1 MESNVKSYKLDNYYI
16 KISIFGN
23 SIKIVLKNSLEPASE
38 HTRSFTLE
46 DFRKIDNLFNTIQ
59 NLEQIIHLIDSG
71 FKNKLVKVVEV
82 GASIRIVTQ
91 VFKHGVPHQVDFPIS
106 EKGAFT
112 FTKSSTNKLI
122 TRKTTTQTQYLKE
135 TGSNEIDPRFSIEI
149 GLDPSKVARQS
160 INANTAEIIK
170 SIQDQQNINLQNL
183 NTTKI
188 DLDKIQIPPIEQ
200 TSNVNLGADILSTAQ
215 NNNIQEA
222 STQLNIEE
230 YKATSTPEIT
240 TQDTSAQF
248 NFGEY
253 QATTSTQNITTQDTT
268 AQFNYGEY
276 QATTSTPEI
285 TTQDT
290 TAQLNLGEY
299 QATSTPE
306 ITTQDTSAQFNFGEY
321 KSTSTTE
328 ITTQDTSAQFN
339 FGEYQATSSTPEITT
354 QDTSAQFNFGEYQ
367 ATSST
372 PEITTQDTSAQFNF
386 GEYQA
391 TSTPE
396 ITTQDTSAQFNFGE
410 YKSTST
416 TEMTT
421 QYNVA
426 NTFESNPISVPVETG
441 VGQTTTTTTT
451 NTYSAPYITPAD
463 DLGQTDTGYNQA
475 NYGEY
480 QSTTNTNYDTQN
492 FANIE
497 IKPNVQDDR
506 LNKLEGETSNLKNE
520 HEQIHNKLITLSSQV
535 NSYKNQLEL
544 LEKEKTSSE
553 LSSLRAENAAIKQQL
568 SELKSLRSEASDVT
582 VLRSQLLELEALRRK
597 ASEMDSLKGQLNEL
611 TALRAKVAELS
622 GLKNQLDELNSL
634 KAQVSQI
641 NSVRMNDL
649 NMLREKVDKLF
660 TSKFNTESSEK
671 EILKQK
677 VEDLEGLN
685 AQYEQEIRSLR
696 QSSKVQESEFE
707 KRQHIFQDKTQ
718 NITVKGDI
726 IHSIDELELLTR
738 KMNKNNNKITLNLI
752 YKATTDSDK
761 AQAFHEKCDEAQS
774 TLVLVETD
782 KGKRFGGFTTCSW
795 AGDCEE
801 KKDADAFVFSLDK
814 MQVYENIPSELAIGC
829 YPNFG
834 PIFLGCQIRIYDHA
848 FTKGGTTYEKGLNFN
863 TEEDY
868 ELTGGDKNFNVKE
881 IEVYEV
887 IA

>member
-1 MESNVKSYKLDNYYI
+1 MESNVKSYTLDNYYI

-23 SIKIVLKNSLEPASE
+23 SIKIVCKNSLEPTSE

-46 DFRKIDNLFNTIQ
+46 DIRKIDHAFNSIQ
-59 NLEQIIHLIDSG
+59 NLEQIIYLIDVG
-71 FKNKLVKVVEV
+71 FKNKMVKVVEV
-82 GASIRIVTQ
+82 GASIRIVIQ
-91 VFKHGVPHQVDFPIS
+91 VVLHGVPHQVDFPIT
-106 EKGAFT
+106 EKGDFT

-122 TRKTTTQTQYLKE
+122 TTKTTTQTQYLKE
-135 TGSNEIDPRFSIEI
+135 TGSNEIDPRFSTEI

-183 NTTKI
+183 NKTKI
-188 DLDKIQIPPIEQ
+188 DLDKIPIPPIEQ
-200 TSNVNLGADILSTAQ
+200 TSKVNLGTYVPSTMQ
-215 NNNIQEA
+215 NYNIQETP
-222 STQLNIEE
+222 TQLNFEE
-230 YKATSTPEIT
+230 YKTTSTPEIT

-253 QATTSTQNITTQDTT
+253 QATSI
-268 AQFNYGEY
+268 
-276 QATTSTPEI
+276 
-285 TTQDT
+285 
-290 TAQLNLGEY
+290 
-299 QATSTPE
+299 
-306 ITTQDTSAQFNFGEY
+306 
-321 KSTSTTE
+321 
-328 ITTQDTSAQFN
+328 
-339 FGEYQATSSTPEITT
+339 PEITT

-391 TSTPE
+391 TST
-396 ITTQDTSAQFNFGE
+396 
-410 YKSTST
+410 

-421 QYNVA
+421 QYNVT
-426 NTFESNPISVPVETG
+426 NTFESNPISVPVKTG
-441 VGQTTTTTTT
+441 VAQTTTATTTT
-451 NTYSAPYITPAD
+451 NTYSPPYITPAD
-463 DLGQTDTGYNQA
+463 DLGQTDTGYNQV

-520 HEQIHNKLITLSSQV
+520 HEQIHNKLISLSSQV

-568 SELKSLRSEASDVT
+568 SELKSLRSEASNVT

-622 GLKNQLDELNSL
+622 GLKTQLDELNSL
-634 KAQVSQI
+634 KAQVNQI
-641 NSVRMNDL
+641 NSIRMNDL

-660 TSKFNTESSEK
+660 SSKFNTEKNEK

-677 VEDLEGLN
+677 VDDLEGLN

-707 KRQHIFQDKTQ
+707 KRRHIFQDKTQ

-726 IHSIDELELLTR
+726 IHSIEELELLTR

-761 AQAFHEKCDEAQS
+761 AKAFHEKCDDAQS
-774 TLVLVETD
+774 TLVLIETD

-795 AGDCEE
+795 AGDCQE
-801 KKDADAFVFSLDK
+801 KKDEDAFVFSLNK

-834 PIFLGCQIRIYDHA
+834 PIFLGCQIRIYDNA
-848 FTKGGTTYEKGLNFN
+848 FTNGGTTYEKGLNFN

-868 ELTGGDKNFNVKE
+868 ELTGGDKSFNVKE

-887 IA
+887 IV

>member
-1 MESNVKSYKLDNYYI
+1 MESNVKSYTLDNYYI

-23 SIKIVLKNSLEPASE
+23 SIKIVCKNSLEPTSE

-46 DFRKIDNLFNTIQ
+46 DIRKIDHAFNSIQ
-59 NLEQIIHLIDSG
+59 NLEQIIYLIDVG
-71 FKNKLVKVVEV
+71 FKNKMVKVVKV
-82 GASIRIVTQ
+82 GASIRIVIQ
-91 VFKHGVPHQVDFPIS
+91 VVLHGVPHQVDFPIT
-106 EKGAFT
+106 EKGDFT

-122 TRKTTTQTQYLKE
+122 TTKTTTQTQYLKE
-135 TGSNEIDPRFSIEI
+135 TGSNEIDPRFSTEI

-183 NTTKI
+183 NKTKI
-188 DLDKIQIPPIEQ
+188 DLDKIPIPPIEQ
-200 TSNVNLGADILSTAQ
+200 TSKVNLGTYVPSTMQ
-215 NNNIQEA
+215 NYNIQETP
-222 STQLNIEE
+222 TQLNFEE
-230 YKATSTPEIT
+230 YKTTSTPEIT

-253 QATTSTQNITTQDTT
+253 QATSI
-268 AQFNYGEY
+268 
-276 QATTSTPEI
+276 
-285 TTQDT
+285 
-290 TAQLNLGEY
+290 
-299 QATSTPE
+299 
-306 ITTQDTSAQFNFGEY
+306 
-321 KSTSTTE
+321 
-328 ITTQDTSAQFN
+328 
-339 FGEYQATSSTPEITT
+339 PEITT

-391 TSTPE
+391 TST
-396 ITTQDTSAQFNFGE
+396 
-410 YKSTST
+410 

-421 QYNVA
+421 QYNVT
-426 NTFESNPISVPVETG
+426 NNFESNPISVPVETG
-441 VGQTTTTTTT
+441 VAQTTTTTT
-451 NTYSAPYITPAD
+451 NTYSLPYITPAD
-463 DLGQTDTGYNQA
+463 DLGQTDTGYNQV

-480 QSTTNTNYDTQN
+480 QSTTYTNYDTQN

-520 HEQIHNKLITLSSQV
+520 HEQIHNKLISLSSQV
-535 NSYKNQLEL
+535 NSYKNLLEL
-544 LEKEKTSSE
+544 LEKEKASSE

-568 SELKSLRSEASDVT
+568 SELKSLRSEASNVT

-622 GLKNQLDELNSL
+622 GLKTQLDELNSL
-634 KAQVSQI
+634 KAQVNQI
-641 NSVRMNDL
+641 NSIRMNDL

-660 TSKFNTESSEK
+660 SSKFNTENKEK

-677 VEDLEGLN
+677 VDDLEGLN

-707 KRQHIFQDKTQ
+707 KRRHIFQDKTQ

-726 IHSIDELELLTR
+726 IHSIEELELLTR

-761 AQAFHEKCDEAQS
+761 AKAFHEKCDDAQS
-774 TLVLVETD
+774 TLVLIETD

-795 AGDCEE
+795 AGDCQE
-801 KKDADAFVFSLDK
+801 KKDEDAFVFSLDK

-848 FTKGGTTYEKGLNFN
+848 FTNGGTTYEKGLNFN

-868 ELTGGDKNFNVKE
+868 ELTGGDKSFNVKE

-887 IA
+887 IV

>member
-1 MESNVKSYKLDNYYI
+1 MESNVKSYTLDNYYI

-23 SIKIVLKNSLEPASE
+23 SIKIVCKNSLEPTSE

-46 DFRKIDNLFNTIQ
+46 DIRKIDHAFNSIQ
-59 NLEQIIHLIDSG
+59 NLEQIIYLIDVG
-71 FKNKLVKVVEV
+71 FKNKMVKVVKV
-82 GASIRIVTQ
+82 GASIRIVIQ
-91 VFKHGVPHQVDFPIS
+91 VVLHGVPHQVDFPIT
-106 EKGAFT
+106 EKGDFT

-122 TRKTTTQTQYLKE
+122 TTKTTTQTQYLKE
-135 TGSNEIDPRFSIEI
+135 TGSNEIDPRFSTEI

-183 NTTKI
+183 NKTKI
-188 DLDKIQIPPIEQ
+188 DLDKIPIPPIEQ
-200 TSNVNLGADILSTAQ
+200 TSKVNLGTYVPSTMQ
-215 NNNIQEA
+215 NYNIQETP
-222 STQLNIEE
+222 TQLNFEE
-230 YKATSTPEIT
+230 YKTTSTPEIT

-253 QATTSTQNITTQDTT
+253 QATSI
-268 AQFNYGEY
+268 
-276 QATTSTPEI
+276 
-285 TTQDT
+285 
-290 TAQLNLGEY
+290 
-299 QATSTPE
+299 
-306 ITTQDTSAQFNFGEY
+306 
-321 KSTSTTE
+321 
-328 ITTQDTSAQFN
+328 
-339 FGEYQATSSTPEITT
+339 PEITT

-391 TSTPE
+391 TST
-396 ITTQDTSAQFNFGE
+396 
-410 YKSTST
+410 

-421 QYNVA
+421 QYNVT
-426 NTFESNPISVPVETG
+426 NNFESNPISVPVETG
-441 VGQTTTTTTT
+441 VAQTTTTTT
-451 NTYSAPYITPAD
+451 NTYSLPYITPAD
-463 DLGQTDTGYNQA
+463 DLGQTDTGYNQV

-480 QSTTNTNYDTQN
+480 QSTTYTNYDTQN

-520 HEQIHNKLITLSSQV
+520 HEQIYNQLISLSSQV
-535 NSYKNQLEL
+535 NSYKNLLEL
-544 LEKEKTSSE
+544 LEKEKASSE

-568 SELKSLRSEASDVT
+568 SELKSLRSEASNVT

-622 GLKNQLDELNSL
+622 GLKTQLDELNSL
-634 KAQVSQI
+634 KAQVNQI
-641 NSVRMNDL
+641 NSIRMNDL

-660 TSKFNTESSEK
+660 SSKFNTENKEK

-677 VEDLEGLN
+677 VDDLEGLN

-707 KRQHIFQDKTQ
+707 KRRHIFQDKTQ

-726 IHSIDELELLTR
+726 IHSIEELELLTR

-761 AQAFHEKCDEAQS
+761 AQAFHEKCDDAQS
-774 TLVLVETD
+774 TLVLIETD

-795 AGDCEE
+795 AGDCQE
-801 KKDADAFVFSLDK
+801 KKDEDAFVFSLNK

-834 PIFLGCQIRIYDHA
+834 PIFLGCQIRIYDNA
-848 FTKGGTTYEKGLNFN
+848 FTNGGTTYEKGLNFN

-868 ELTGGDKNFNVKE
+868 ELTGGDKSFNVKE

-887 IA
+887 IV

>member
-1 MESNVKSYKLDNYYI
+1 MESNVKSYTLDNYYI

-23 SIKIVLKNSLEPASE
+23 SIKIVCKNSLEPTSE

-46 DFRKIDNLFNTIQ
+46 DIRKIDHAFNSIQ
-59 NLEQIIHLIDSG
+59 NLEQIIYLIDVG
-71 FKNKLVKVVEV
+71 FKNKMVKVVKV
-82 GASIRIVTQ
+82 GASIRIVIQ
-91 VFKHGVPHQVDFPIS
+91 VVLHGVPHQVDFPIT
-106 EKGAFT
+106 EKGDFT

-122 TRKTTTQTQYLKE
+122 TTKTTTQTQYLKE
-135 TGSNEIDPRFSIEI
+135 TGSNEIDPRFSTEI

-183 NTTKI
+183 NKTKI
-188 DLDKIQIPPIEQ
+188 DLDKIPIPPIEQ
-200 TSNVNLGADILSTAQ
+200 TSKVNLGTYVPSTMQ
-215 NNNIQEA
+215 NYNIQETP
-222 STQLNIEE
+222 TQLNFEE
-230 YKATSTPEIT
+230 YKTTSTPEIT

-253 QATTSTQNITTQDTT
+253 QATSI
-268 AQFNYGEY
+268 
-276 QATTSTPEI
+276 
-285 TTQDT
+285 
-290 TAQLNLGEY
+290 
-299 QATSTPE
+299 
-306 ITTQDTSAQFNFGEY
+306 
-321 KSTSTTE
+321 
-328 ITTQDTSAQFN
+328 
-339 FGEYQATSSTPEITT
+339 PEITT

-391 TSTPE
+391 TST
-396 ITTQDTSAQFNFGE
+396 
-410 YKSTST
+410 

-421 QYNVA
+421 QYNVT
-426 NTFESNPISVPVETG
+426 NNFESNPISVPVETG
-441 VGQTTTTTTT
+441 VAQTTTTTT
-451 NTYSAPYITPAD
+451 NTYSLPYITPAD
-463 DLGQTDTGYNQA
+463 DLGQTDTGYNQV

-480 QSTTNTNYDTQN
+480 QSTTYTNYDTQN

-520 HEQIHNKLITLSSQV
+520 HEQIYNQLISLSSQV
-535 NSYKNQLEL
+535 NSYKNLLEL
-544 LEKEKTSSE
+544 LEKEKASSE

-568 SELKSLRSEASDVT
+568 SELKSLRSEASNVT

-622 GLKNQLDELNSL
+622 GLKTQLDELNSL
-634 KAQVSQI
+634 KAQVNQI
-641 NSVRMNDL
+641 NSIRMNDL

-660 TSKFNTESSEK
+660 SSKFNTENNEK

-677 VEDLEGLN
+677 VDDLEGLN

-707 KRQHIFQDKTQ
+707 KRRHIFQDKTQ

-726 IHSIDELELLTR
+726 IHSIEELELLTR

-761 AQAFHEKCDEAQS
+761 AKAFHEKCDDAQS
-774 TLVLVETD
+774 TLVLIETD

-795 AGDCEE
+795 AGDCQE
-801 KKDADAFVFSLDK
+801 KKDEDAFVFSLNK

-834 PIFLGCQIRIYDHA
+834 PIFLGCQIRIYDNA
-848 FTKGGTTYEKGLNFN
+848 FTNGGTTYEKGLNFN

-868 ELTGGDKNFNVKE
+868 ELTGGDKSFNVKE

-887 IA
+887 IV

>member
-1 MESNVKSYKLDNYYI
+1 MESNVKSYTLDNYYI

-23 SIKIVLKNSLEPASE
+23 SIKIVCKNSLEPTSE

-46 DFRKIDNLFNTIQ
+46 DIRKIDHAFNSIQ
-59 NLEQIIHLIDSG
+59 NLEQIIYLIDVG
-71 FKNKLVKVVEV
+71 FKNKMVKVVKV
-82 GASIRIVTQ
+82 GASIRIVIQ
-91 VFKHGVPHQVDFPIS
+91 VVLHGVPHQVDFPIT
-106 EKGAFT
+106 EKGDFT

-122 TRKTTTQTQYLKE
+122 TTKTTTQTQYLKE
-135 TGSNEIDPRFSIEI
+135 TGSNEIDPRFSTEI

-183 NTTKI
+183 NKTKI
-188 DLDKIQIPPIEQ
+188 DLDKIPIPPIEQ
-200 TSNVNLGADILSTAQ
+200 TSKVNLGTYVPSTEQ
-215 NNNIQEA
+215 NYNIQET
-222 STQLNIEE
+222 STQLNFEE
-230 YKATSTPEIT
+230 YKTTSTPEIT

-253 QATTSTQNITTQDTT
+253 QATSI
-268 AQFNYGEY
+268 
-276 QATTSTPEI
+276 
-285 TTQDT
+285 
-290 TAQLNLGEY
+290 
-299 QATSTPE
+299 
-306 ITTQDTSAQFNFGEY
+306 
-321 KSTSTTE
+321 
-328 ITTQDTSAQFN
+328 
-339 FGEYQATSSTPEITT
+339 PEITT

-391 TSTPE
+391 T
-396 ITTQDTSAQFNFGE
+396 A
-410 YKSTST
+410 T

-421 QYNVA
+421 KYNVT

-441 VGQTTTTTTT
+441 VAQTTTTTT
-451 NTYSAPYITPAD
+451 NTYSLPYITPAD
-463 DLGQTDTGYNQA
+463 DLGQTDTGYNQV

-480 QSTTNTNYDTQN
+480 QSTTYTNYDTQN

-520 HEQIHNKLITLSSQV
+520 HEQIHNKLISLSSQV
-535 NSYKNQLEL
+535 NSYKNLLEL
-544 LEKEKTSSE
+544 LEKEKASSE

-568 SELKSLRSEASDVT
+568 SELKSLRSEASNVT

-622 GLKNQLDELNSL
+622 GLKTQLDELNSL
-634 KAQVSQI
+634 KAQVNQI
-641 NSVRMNDL
+641 NSIRMNDL

-660 TSKFNTESSEK
+660 SSKFNTENKEK

-677 VEDLEGLN
+677 VDDLEGLN

-707 KRQHIFQDKTQ
+707 KRRHIFQDKTQ

-726 IHSIDELELLTR
+726 IHSIEELELLTR

-761 AQAFHEKCDEAQS
+761 AKAFHEKCDDAQS
-774 TLVLVETD
+774 TLVLIETD

-795 AGDCEE
+795 AGDCQE
-801 KKDADAFVFSLDK
+801 KKDEDAFVFSLNK

-834 PIFLGCQIRIYDHA
+834 PIFLGCQIRIYDNA
-848 FTKGGTTYEKGLNFN
+848 FTNGGTTYEKGLNFN

-868 ELTGGDKNFNVKE
+868 ELTGGDKSFNVKE

-887 IA
+887 IV

>member
-1 MESNVKSYKLDNYYI
+1 MESNVKSYTLDNYYI

-23 SIKIVLKNSLEPASE
+23 SIKIVCKNSLEPTSE

-46 DFRKIDNLFNTIQ
+46 DIRKIDHAFNSIQ
-59 NLEQIIHLIDSG
+59 NLEQIIYLIDVG
-71 FKNKLVKVVEV
+71 FKNKMVKVVKV
-82 GASIRIVTQ
+82 GASIRIVIQ
-91 VFKHGVPHQVDFPIS
+91 VVLHGVPHQVDFPIT
-106 EKGAFT
+106 EKGDFT

-122 TRKTTTQTQYLKE
+122 TTKTTTQTQYLEE
-135 TGSNEIDPRFSIEI
+135 TGSNEIDPRFSTEI

-183 NTTKI
+183 NKTKI
-188 DLDKIQIPPIEQ
+188 DLDKIPIPPIEQ
-200 TSNVNLGADILSTAQ
+200 TSKVNLGTYVPSTEQ
-215 NNNIQEA
+215 NYNIQET
-222 STQLNIEE
+222 STQLNFEE
-230 YKATSTPEIT
+230 YKTTSTPEIT

-253 QATTSTQNITTQDTT
+253 QATSI
-268 AQFNYGEY
+268 
-276 QATTSTPEI
+276 
-285 TTQDT
+285 
-290 TAQLNLGEY
+290 
-299 QATSTPE
+299 
-306 ITTQDTSAQFNFGEY
+306 
-321 KSTSTTE
+321 
-328 ITTQDTSAQFN
+328 
-339 FGEYQATSSTPEITT
+339 PEITT

-391 TSTPE
+391 TST
-396 ITTQDTSAQFNFGE
+396 
-410 YKSTST
+410 

-421 QYNVA
+421 QYNVT
-426 NTFESNPISVPVETG
+426 NNFESNPISVPVETG
-441 VGQTTTTTTT
+441 VAQTTTTTT
-451 NTYSAPYITPAD
+451 NTYSLPYITPAD
-463 DLGQTDTGYNQA
+463 DLGQTDTGYNQV

-480 QSTTNTNYDTQN
+480 QSTTYTNYDTQN

-520 HEQIHNKLITLSSQV
+520 HEQIHNKLISLSSQV
-535 NSYKNQLEL
+535 NSYKNLLEL
-544 LEKEKTSSE
+544 LEKEKASSE

-568 SELKSLRSEASDVT
+568 SELKSLRSEASNVT

-622 GLKNQLDELNSL
+622 GLKTQLDELNSL
-634 KAQVSQI
+634 KAQVNQI
-641 NSVRMNDL
+641 NSIRMNDL

-660 TSKFNTESSEK
+660 SSKFNTENKEK

-677 VEDLEGLN
+677 VDDLEGLN

-707 KRQHIFQDKTQ
+707 KRRHIFQDKTQ

-726 IHSIDELELLTR
+726 IHSIEELELLTR

-761 AQAFHEKCDEAQS
+761 AKAFHEKCDDAQS
-774 TLVLVETD
+774 TLVLIETD

-795 AGDCEE
+795 AGDCQE
-801 KKDADAFVFSLDK
+801 KKDEDAFVFSLNK

-834 PIFLGCQIRIYDHA
+834 PIFLGCQIRIYDNA
-848 FTKGGTTYEKGLNFN
+848 FTNGGTTYEKGLNFN

-868 ELTGGDKNFNVKE
+868 ELTGGDKSFNVKE

-887 IA
+887 IV

>member
-1 MESNVKSYKLDNYYI
+1 MESNVKSYTLDNYFI

-23 SIKIVLKNSLEPASE
+23 SIKIVCKNSLEPKSE

-46 DFRKIDNLFNTIQ
+46 DIRKIDHAFNSIQ
-59 NLEQIIHLIDSG
+59 NLEQIIYLIDVG
-71 FKNKLVKVVEV
+71 FKNKMVKVVEV
-82 GASIRIVTQ
+82 GASIRIVIQ
-91 VFKHGVPHQVDFPIS
+91 VVLHGVPHQVDFPIT
-106 EKGAFT
+106 EKGDFT

-122 TRKTTTQTQYLKE
+122 TTKTTKQTQYLEE
-135 TGSNEIDPRFSIEI
+135 TGSNEIDPRFSTEI

-183 NTTKI
+183 NKTKI
-188 DLDKIQIPPIEQ
+188 DLDKIPIPPIEQ
-200 TSNVNLGADILSTAQ
+200 TSKINLGTYVPSTEQ
-215 NNNIQEA
+215 NYNIQET
-222 STQLNIEE
+222 STQLNFEE
-230 YKATSTPEIT
+230 YKTTSTPEIT

-253 QATTSTQNITTQDTT
+253 QAT
-268 AQFNYGEY
+268 
-276 QATTSTPEI
+276 
-285 TTQDT
+285 
-290 TAQLNLGEY
+290 
-299 QATSTPE
+299 
-306 ITTQDTSAQFNFGEY
+306 
-321 KSTSTTE
+321 
-328 ITTQDTSAQFN
+328 
-339 FGEYQATSSTPEITT
+339 STPEITT

-391 TSTPE
+391 TST
-396 ITTQDTSAQFNFGE
+396 
-410 YKSTST
+410 

-421 QYNVA
+421 QYNVT
-426 NTFESNPISVPVETG
+426 NTFESNPISVPVKTG
-441 VGQTTTTTTT
+441 VAQTTTTTTTT
-451 NTYSAPYITPAD
+451 NTYSPPYITPAD
-463 DLGQTDTGYNQA
+463 DLGQTDTGYNQV

-480 QSTTNTNYDTQN
+480 QSTTYTNYDTQN

-520 HEQIHNKLITLSSQV
+520 HEQIYNQLISLSSQV

-568 SELKSLRSEASDVT
+568 SELKSLRSEASNVT

-622 GLKNQLDELNSL
+622 GLKTQLDELNSL
-634 KAQVSQI
+634 KAQVNQI
-641 NSVRMNDL
+641 NSIRMNDL

-660 TSKFNTESSEK
+660 STKFNTENNEK

-677 VEDLEGLN
+677 VDDLEGLN

-707 KRQHIFQDKTQ
+707 KRRHIFQDKTQ

-726 IHSIDELELLTR
+726 IHSIEELELLTR

-761 AQAFHEKCDEAQS
+761 AQAFHEKCDDAQS
-774 TLVLVETD
+774 TLVLIETD

-795 AGDCEE
+795 AGDCQE
-801 KKDADAFVFSLDK
+801 KKDEDAFVFSLDK

-848 FTKGGTTYEKGLNFN
+848 FTNGGTTYEKGLNFN

-868 ELTGGDKNFNVKE
+868 ELTGGDKSFNVKE

-887 IA
+887 IV

>member
-1 MESNVKSYKLDNYYI
+1 MESNVKSYTLDNYYI

-23 SIKIVLKNSLEPASE
+23 SIKIVCKNSLEPTSE

-46 DFRKIDNLFNTIQ
+46 DIRKIDHAFNSIQ
-59 NLEQIIHLIDSG
+59 NLEQIIYLIDVG
-71 FKNKLVKVVEV
+71 FKNKMVKVVEV
-82 GASIRIVTQ
+82 GASIRIVIQ
-91 VFKHGVPHQVDFPIS
+91 VVLHGVPHQVDFPIT
-106 EKGAFT
+106 EKGDFT

-122 TRKTTTQTQYLKE
+122 TTKTTTQTQYLEE
-135 TGSNEIDPRFSIEI
+135 TGSNEIDPRFSTEI

-183 NTTKI
+183 NKTKI
-188 DLDKIQIPPIEQ
+188 DLDKIPIPPIEQ
-200 TSNVNLGADILSTAQ
+200 TSKVNLGTYVPSTMQ
-215 NNNIQEA
+215 NYNIQETP
-222 STQLNIEE
+222 TQLNFEE
-230 YKATSTPEIT
+230 YKTTSTPEIT

-253 QATTSTQNITTQDTT
+253 QATSI
-268 AQFNYGEY
+268 
-276 QATTSTPEI
+276 
-285 TTQDT
+285 
-290 TAQLNLGEY
+290 
-299 QATSTPE
+299 
-306 ITTQDTSAQFNFGEY
+306 
-321 KSTSTTE
+321 
-328 ITTQDTSAQFN
+328 
-339 FGEYQATSSTPEITT
+339 PEITT

-391 TSTPE
+391 TST
-396 ITTQDTSAQFNFGE
+396 
-410 YKSTST
+410 

-421 QYNVA
+421 QYNVT
-426 NTFESNPISVPVETG
+426 NNFESNPISVPVETG
-441 VGQTTTTTTT
+441 VAQTTTTTTTT

-463 DLGQTDTGYNQA
+463 DLGQTDTGYNQV

-480 QSTTNTNYDTQN
+480 QSTTYTNYDTQN

-520 HEQIHNKLITLSSQV
+520 HEQIHNKLISLSSQV
-535 NSYKNQLEL
+535 NSYKNLLEL

-568 SELKSLRSEASDVT
+568 SELKSLRSEASNVT

-622 GLKNQLDELNSL
+622 GLKTQLDELNSL
-634 KAQVSQI
+634 KAQVNQI
-641 NSVRMNDL
+641 NSIRMNDL

-660 TSKFNTESSEK
+660 SSKFNTENKEK

-677 VEDLEGLN
+677 VDDLEGLN

-707 KRQHIFQDKTQ
+707 KRRHIFQDKTQ
-718 NITVKGDI
+718 NINVKGDI
-726 IHSIDELELLTR
+726 IHSIEELELLTR

-761 AQAFHEKCDEAQS
+761 AKAFHEKCDDAQS
-774 TLVLVETD
+774 TLVLIETD

-795 AGDCEE
+795 AGDCQE
-801 KKDADAFVFSLDK
+801 KKDEDAFVFSLNK

-829 YPNFG
+829 YPNYG
-834 PIFLGCQIRIYDHA
+834 PIFLGCQIRIYDNA
-848 FTKGGTTYEKGLNFN
+848 FTNGGTTYEKGLNFN

-868 ELTGGDKNFNVKE
+868 ELTGGDKSFNVKE

>member
-1 MESNVKSYKLDNYYI
+1 MESNVKSYTLDNYYI

-23 SIKIVLKNSLEPASE
+23 SIKIVCKNSLKPTSE

-46 DFRKIDNLFNTIQ
+46 DIRKIDHAFNSIQ
-59 NLEQIIHLIDSG
+59 NLEQIIYLIDVG
-71 FKNKLVKVVEV
+71 FKNKMVKVVEV
-82 GASIRIVTQ
+82 GASIRIVIQ
-91 VFKHGVPHQVDFPIS
+91 VVLHGVPHQVDFPIT
-106 EKGAFT
+106 EKGDFT

-122 TRKTTTQTQYLKE
+122 TTKTTTQTQYLEE
-135 TGSNEIDPRFSIEI
+135 TGSNEIDPRFSTEI

-183 NTTKI
+183 NKTKI
-188 DLDKIQIPPIEQ
+188 DLDKIPIPPIEQ
-200 TSNVNLGADILSTAQ
+200 TSKVNLGTYVPSTMQ
-215 NNNIQEA
+215 NYNIQETP
-222 STQLNIEE
+222 TQLNFEE
-230 YKATSTPEIT
+230 YKTTSTPEIT

-253 QATTSTQNITTQDTT
+253 QATSI
-268 AQFNYGEY
+268 
-276 QATTSTPEI
+276 
-285 TTQDT
+285 
-290 TAQLNLGEY
+290 
-299 QATSTPE
+299 
-306 ITTQDTSAQFNFGEY
+306 
-321 KSTSTTE
+321 
-328 ITTQDTSAQFN
+328 
-339 FGEYQATSSTPEITT
+339 PEITT

-391 TSTPE
+391 TST
-396 ITTQDTSAQFNFGE
+396 
-410 YKSTST
+410 

-421 QYNVA
+421 QYNVT
-426 NTFESNPISVPVETG
+426 NNFESNPISVPVETG
-441 VGQTTTTTTT
+441 VAQTTTTTT
-451 NTYSAPYITPAD
+451 NTYSLPYITPAD
-463 DLGQTDTGYNQA
+463 DLGQTDTGYNQV

-480 QSTTNTNYDTQN
+480 QSTTYTNYDTQN

-520 HEQIHNKLITLSSQV
+520 HEQIHNKLISLSSQV

-568 SELKSLRSEASDVT
+568 SELKSLRSEASNVT

-622 GLKNQLDELNSL
+622 GLKTQLDELNSL
-634 KAQVSQI
+634 KAQVNQI
-641 NSVRMNDL
+641 NSIRMNDL

-660 TSKFNTESSEK
+660 SSKFNIENNEK

-677 VEDLEGLN
+677 VDDLEGLN

-707 KRQHIFQDKTQ
+707 KRRHIFQDKTQ

-726 IHSIDELELLTR
+726 IHSIEELELLTR

-761 AQAFHEKCDEAQS
+761 AKAFHEKCDDAQS
-774 TLVLVETD
+774 TLVLIETD

-795 AGDCEE
+795 AGDCQE
-801 KKDADAFVFSLDK
+801 KKDEDAFVFSLNK

-829 YPNFG
+829 YPNYG
-834 PIFLGCQIRIYDHA
+834 PIFLGCQIRIYDNA
-848 FTKGGTTYEKGLNFN
+848 FTNGGTTYEKGLNFN

-868 ELTGGDKNFNVKE
+868 ELTGGDKSFNVKE

>member
-1 MESNVKSYKLDNYYI
+1 MESNVKSYTLDNYFI

-23 SIKIVLKNSLEPASE
+23 SIKIVCKNSLEPTSE

-46 DFRKIDNLFNTIQ
+46 DIRKIDHAFNSIQ
-59 NLEQIIHLIDSG
+59 NLEQIIYLIDVG
-71 FKNKLVKVVEV
+71 FKNKMVKVVKV
-82 GASIRIVTQ
+82 GASIRIVIQ
-91 VFKHGVPHQVDFPIS
+91 VVLHGVPHQVDFPIT
-106 EKGAFT
+106 EKGDFT

-122 TRKTTTQTQYLKE
+122 TTKTTTQTQYLKE
-135 TGSNEIDPRFSIEI
+135 TGSNEIDPRFSTEI

-183 NTTKI
+183 NKTKI
-188 DLDKIQIPPIEQ
+188 DLDKIPIPPIEQ
-200 TSNVNLGADILSTAQ
+200 TSKVNLGTYVPSTEQ
-215 NNNIQEA
+215 NYNIQET
-222 STQLNIEE
+222 STQLNFEE
-230 YKATSTPEIT
+230 YKTTSTPEIT

-253 QATTSTQNITTQDTT
+253 QAT
-268 AQFNYGEY
+268 
-276 QATTSTPEI
+276 STP
-285 TTQDT
+285 
-290 TAQLNLGEY
+290 
-299 QATSTPE
+299 
-306 ITTQDTSAQFNFGEY
+306 
-321 KSTSTTE
+321 E

-372 PEITTQDTSAQFNF
+372 PKITTQDTSAQFNF

-391 TSTPE
+391 TST
-396 ITTQDTSAQFNFGE
+396 S
-410 YKSTST
+410 
-416 TEMTT
+416 EMTT
-421 QYNVA
+421 QYNVT
-426 NTFESNPISVPVETG
+426 NTFESNPISVPVKTG
-441 VGQTTTTTTT
+441 VAQTTTTTTTTT
-451 NTYSAPYITPAD
+451 NTYSPPYITPAD
-463 DLGQTDTGYNQA
+463 DLGQTDTGYNQV

-480 QSTTNTNYDTQN
+480 QSTTDTNYDTQN

-520 HEQIHNKLITLSSQV
+520 HEQIHNKLISLSSQV

-568 SELKSLRSEASDVT
+568 SELKSLRSEASNVT

-622 GLKNQLDELNSL
+622 GLKTQLDELNSL
-634 KAQVSQI
+634 KAQVNQI
-641 NSVRMNDL
+641 NSIRMNDL

-660 TSKFNTESSEK
+660 SSKFNTENKEK

-677 VEDLEGLN
+677 VDDLEGLN

-707 KRQHIFQDKTQ
+707 KRRHIFQDKTQ

-726 IHSIDELELLTR
+726 IHSIEELELLTR

-761 AQAFHEKCDEAQS
+761 AKAFHEKCDDAQS
-774 TLVLVETD
+774 TLVLIETD

-795 AGDCEE
+795 AGDCQE
-801 KKDADAFVFSLDK
+801 KKDEDAFVFSLDK

-848 FTKGGTTYEKGLNFN
+848 FTNGGTTYEKGLNFN

-868 ELTGGDKNFNVKE
+868 ELTGGDKSFNVKE

-887 IA
+887 IV

>member
-1 MESNVKSYKLDNYYI
+1 MESNVKSYTLDNYYI

-23 SIKIVLKNSLEPASE
+23 SIKIVCKNSLKPTSE

-46 DFRKIDNLFNTIQ
+46 DIRKIDHAFNSIQ
-59 NLEQIIHLIDSG
+59 NLEQIIYLIDVG
-71 FKNKLVKVVEV
+71 FKNKMVKVVEV
-82 GASIRIVTQ
+82 GASIRIVIQ
-91 VFKHGVPHQVDFPIS
+91 VVLHGVPHQVDFPIT
-106 EKGAFT
+106 EKGDFT

-122 TRKTTTQTQYLKE
+122 TTKTTTQTQYLKE
-135 TGSNEIDPRFSIEI
+135 TGSNEIDPRFSTEI

-183 NTTKI
+183 NKTKI
-188 DLDKIQIPPIEQ
+188 DLDKIPIPPIEQ
-200 TSNVNLGADILSTAQ
+200 TSKVNLGTYVPSTMQ
-215 NNNIQEA
+215 NYNIQEA
-222 STQLNIEE
+222 STQLNFEE
-230 YKATSTPEIT
+230 YKTTSTPEIT

-253 QATTSTQNITTQDTT
+253 QATSI
-268 AQFNYGEY
+268 
-276 QATTSTPEI
+276 
-285 TTQDT
+285 
-290 TAQLNLGEY
+290 
-299 QATSTPE
+299 
-306 ITTQDTSAQFNFGEY
+306 
-321 KSTSTTE
+321 
-328 ITTQDTSAQFN
+328 
-339 FGEYQATSSTPEITT
+339 PEITT

-391 TSTPE
+391 TST
-396 ITTQDTSAQFNFGE
+396 
-410 YKSTST
+410 

-421 QYNVA
+421 KYNVT
-426 NTFESNPISVPVETG
+426 NTFESNPISIPVETG
-441 VGQTTTTTTT
+441 VAQTTTTTT
-451 NTYSAPYITPAD
+451 NTYSLPYITPAD
-463 DLGQTDTGYNQA
+463 DLGQTDTGYNQV

-480 QSTTNTNYDTQN
+480 QSTTYTNYDTQN

-520 HEQIHNKLITLSSQV
+520 HEQIHNKLISLSSQV
-535 NSYKNQLEL
+535 NSYKNLLEL

-568 SELKSLRSEASDVT
+568 SELKSLRSEASNVT

-622 GLKNQLDELNSL
+622 GLKTQLDELNSL
-634 KAQVSQI
+634 KAQVNQI
-641 NSVRMNDL
+641 NSIRMNDL

-660 TSKFNTESSEK
+660 SSKFNTENNEK

-677 VEDLEGLN
+677 VDDLEGLN

-707 KRQHIFQDKTQ
+707 KRRHIFQDKTQ

-726 IHSIDELELLTR
+726 IHSIEELELLTR

-761 AQAFHEKCDEAQS
+761 AKAFHEKCDDAQS
-774 TLVLVETD
+774 TLVLIETD

-795 AGDCEE
+795 AGDCQE
-801 KKDADAFVFSLDK
+801 KKDEDAFVFSLNK

-848 FTKGGTTYEKGLNFN
+848 FTNGGTTYEKGLNFN

-868 ELTGGDKNFNVKE
+868 ELTGGDKSFNVKE

-887 IA
+887 IV

>member
-1 MESNVKSYKLDNYYI
+1 MESNVKSYTLDNYYI

-23 SIKIVLKNSLEPASE
+23 SIKIVCKNSLEPTSE

-46 DFRKIDNLFNTIQ
+46 DIRKIDHAFNSIQ
-59 NLEQIIHLIDSG
+59 NLEQIIYLIDVG
-71 FKNKLVKVVEV
+71 FKNKMVKVVKV
-82 GASIRIVTQ
+82 GASIRIVIQ
-91 VFKHGVPHQVDFPIS
+91 VVLHGVPHQVDFPIT
-106 EKGAFT
+106 EKGDFT

-122 TRKTTTQTQYLKE
+122 TTKTTTQTQYLKE
-135 TGSNEIDPRFSIEI
+135 TGSNEIDPRFSTEI

-183 NTTKI
+183 NKTKI
-188 DLDKIQIPPIEQ
+188 DLDKIPIPPIEQ
-200 TSNVNLGADILSTAQ
+200 TSKVNLGTYVPSTEQ
-215 NNNIQEA
+215 NYNIQET
-222 STQLNIEE
+222 STQLNFEE
-230 YKATSTPEIT
+230 YKTTSTPEIT

-253 QATTSTQNITTQDTT
+253 QATSI
-268 AQFNYGEY
+268 
-276 QATTSTPEI
+276 
-285 TTQDT
+285 
-290 TAQLNLGEY
+290 
-299 QATSTPE
+299 
-306 ITTQDTSAQFNFGEY
+306 
-321 KSTSTTE
+321 
-328 ITTQDTSAQFN
+328 
-339 FGEYQATSSTPEITT
+339 PEITT

-391 TSTPE
+391 TST
-396 ITTQDTSAQFNFGE
+396 
-410 YKSTST
+410 
-416 TEMTT
+416 TEMIT
-421 QYNVA
+421 QYNVT
-426 NTFESNPISVPVETG
+426 NKFESNPISVPVETG
-441 VGQTTTTTTT
+441 VAQTTTTTTT
-451 NTYSAPYITPAD
+451 NTYSLPYITPAD
-463 DLGQTDTGYNQA
+463 DLGQTDTGYNQV

-480 QSTTNTNYDTQN
+480 QSTTYTNYDTQN

-520 HEQIHNKLITLSSQV
+520 HEQIHNKLISLSSQV

-568 SELKSLRSEASDVT
+568 SELKSLRSEASNVT

-622 GLKNQLDELNSL
+622 GLKTQLDELNSL
-634 KAQVSQI
+634 KAQVNQI
-641 NSVRMNDL
+641 NSIRMNDL

-660 TSKFNTESSEK
+660 SSKFNIENNEK

-677 VEDLEGLN
+677 VDDLEGLN

-707 KRQHIFQDKTQ
+707 KRRHIFQDKTQ

-726 IHSIDELELLTR
+726 IHSIEELELLTR

-761 AQAFHEKCDEAQS
+761 AKAFHEKCDDAQS
-774 TLVLVETD
+774 TLVLIETD

-795 AGDCEE
+795 AGDCQE
-801 KKDADAFVFSLDK
+801 KKDEDAFVFSLNK

-834 PIFLGCQIRIYDHA
+834 PIFLGCQIRIYDNA
-848 FTKGGTTYEKGLNFN
+848 FTNGGTTYEKGLNFN

-868 ELTGGDKNFNVKE
+868 ELTGGDKSFNVKE

-887 IA
+887 IV

>member
-1 MESNVKSYKLDNYYI
+1 MESNVKSYTLDNYYI

-23 SIKIVLKNSLEPASE
+23 SIKIVCKNSLEPTSE

-46 DFRKIDNLFNTIQ
+46 DIRKIDHAFNSIQ
-59 NLEQIIHLIDSG
+59 NLEQIIYLIDVG
-71 FKNKLVKVVEV
+71 FKNKMVKVVEV
-82 GASIRIVTQ
+82 GASIRIVIQ
-91 VFKHGVPHQVDFPIS
+91 VVLHGVPHQVDFPIT
-106 EKGAFT
+106 EKGDFT

-122 TRKTTTQTQYLKE
+122 TTKTTTQTQYLKE

-183 NTTKI
+183 NKTKI
-188 DLDKIQIPPIEQ
+188 DLDKIPIPPIEQ
-200 TSNVNLGADILSTAQ
+200 TSKVNLGTYVPSTEQ
-215 NNNIQEA
+215 NYNIQET
-222 STQLNIEE
+222 STQLNFEE
-230 YKATSTPEIT
+230 YKTTSTPEIT

-253 QATTSTQNITTQDTT
+253 QAT
-268 AQFNYGEY
+268 
-276 QATTSTPEI
+276 
-285 TTQDT
+285 
-290 TAQLNLGEY
+290 
-299 QATSTPE
+299 
-306 ITTQDTSAQFNFGEY
+306 
-321 KSTSTTE
+321 
-328 ITTQDTSAQFN
+328 
-339 FGEYQATSSTPEITT
+339 STPEITT

-391 TSTPE
+391 TST
-396 ITTQDTSAQFNFGE
+396 
-410 YKSTST
+410 

-421 QYNVA
+421 QYNVT

-441 VGQTTTTTTT
+441 VAQTTTTTT
-451 NTYSAPYITPAD
+451 NTYSLPYITPAD
-463 DLGQTDTGYNQA
+463 DLGQTDTGYNQV

-480 QSTTNTNYDTQN
+480 QSTTYTNYDTQN

-520 HEQIHNKLITLSSQV
+520 HEQIYNKLISLSSQV
-535 NSYKNQLEL
+535 NSYKNLLEL

-568 SELKSLRSEASDVT
+568 SELKSLRSEASNVT

-622 GLKNQLDELNSL
+622 GLKTQLDELNSL
-634 KAQVSQI
+634 KAQVNQI
-641 NSVRMNDL
+641 NSIRMNDL

-660 TSKFNTESSEK
+660 SSKFNTENNEK

-677 VEDLEGLN
+677 VDDLEGLN

-707 KRQHIFQDKTQ
+707 KRRHIFQDKTQ

-726 IHSIDELELLTR
+726 IHSIEELELLTR

-761 AQAFHEKCDEAQS
+761 AKAFHEKCDDAQS
-774 TLVLVETD
+774 TLVLIETD

-795 AGDCEE
+795 AGDCQE
-801 KKDADAFVFSLDK
+801 KKDEDAFVFSLNK

-848 FTKGGTTYEKGLNFN
+848 FTNGGTTYEKGLNFN

-868 ELTGGDKNFNVKE
+868 ELTGGDKSFNVKE

-887 IA
+887 IV

>member
-1 MESNVKSYKLDNYYI
+1 MESNVKSYTLDNYYI

-23 SIKIVLKNSLEPASE
+23 SIKIVCKNSLKPTSE

-46 DFRKIDNLFNTIQ
+46 DIRKIDHAFNSIQ
-59 NLEQIIHLIDSG
+59 NLEQIIYLIDVG
-71 FKNKLVKVVEV
+71 FKNKMVKVVEV
-82 GASIRIVTQ
+82 GASIRIVIQ
-91 VFKHGVPHQVDFPIS
+91 VVLHGVPHQVDFPIT
-106 EKGAFT
+106 EKGDFT

-122 TRKTTTQTQYLKE
+122 TTKTTTQTQYLKE
-135 TGSNEIDPRFSIEI
+135 TGSNEIDPRFSTEI

-183 NTTKI
+183 NKTKI
-188 DLDKIQIPPIEQ
+188 DLDKIPIPPIEQ
-200 TSNVNLGADILSTAQ
+200 TSKVNLGTYVPSTMQ
-215 NNNIQEA
+215 NYNIQETP
-222 STQLNIEE
+222 TQLNFEE
-230 YKATSTPEIT
+230 YKTTSTPEIT

-253 QATTSTQNITTQDTT
+253 QATSI
-268 AQFNYGEY
+268 
-276 QATTSTPEI
+276 
-285 TTQDT
+285 
-290 TAQLNLGEY
+290 
-299 QATSTPE
+299 
-306 ITTQDTSAQFNFGEY
+306 
-321 KSTSTTE
+321 
-328 ITTQDTSAQFN
+328 
-339 FGEYQATSSTPEITT
+339 PEITT

-391 TSTPE
+391 TST
-396 ITTQDTSAQFNFGE
+396 
-410 YKSTST
+410 

-421 QYNVA
+421 QYNVT
-426 NTFESNPISVPVETG
+426 NNFESNPISVPVETG
-441 VGQTTTTTTT
+441 VAQTTTTTTT
-451 NTYSAPYITPAD
+451 NTYSLPYITPAD
-463 DLGQTDTGYNQA
+463 DLGQTDTGYNQV

-480 QSTTNTNYDTQN
+480 QSTTYTNYDTQN

-520 HEQIHNKLITLSSQV
+520 HEQIHNKLISLSSQV
-535 NSYKNQLEL
+535 NSYKNLLEL
-544 LEKEKTSSE
+544 LEKEKASSE

-568 SELKSLRSEASDVT
+568 SELKSLRSEASNVT

-597 ASEMDSLKGQLNEL
+597 ASEMDSLKGQLDEL

-622 GLKNQLDELNSL
+622 GLKTQLDELNSL
-634 KAQVSQI
+634 KAQVNQI
-641 NSVRMNDL
+641 NSIRMNDL

-660 TSKFNTESSEK
+660 SSKFNTENKEK

-677 VEDLEGLN
+677 VDDLEGLN

-707 KRQHIFQDKTQ
+707 KRRHIFQDKTQ

-726 IHSIDELELLTR
+726 IHSIEELELLTR

-761 AQAFHEKCDEAQS
+761 AQAFHEKCDDAQS
-774 TLVLVETD
+774 TLVLIETD

-795 AGDCEE
+795 AGDCQE
-801 KKDADAFVFSLDK
+801 KKDEDAFVFSLNK

-848 FTKGGTTYEKGLNFN
+848 FTNGGTTYEKGLNFN

-868 ELTGGDKNFNVKE
+868 ELTGGDKSFNVKE

-887 IA
+887 IV

>member
-1 MESNVKSYKLDNYYI
+1 MESNVKSYTLDNYYI

-23 SIKIVLKNSLEPASE
+23 SIKIVCKNSLEPTSE

-46 DFRKIDNLFNTIQ
+46 DIRKIDHAFNSIQ
-59 NLEQIIHLIDSG
+59 NLEQIIYLIDVG
-71 FKNKLVKVVEV
+71 FKNKMVKVVKV
-82 GASIRIVTQ
+82 GASIRIVIQ
-91 VFKHGVPHQVDFPIS
+91 VVLHGVPHQVDFPIT
-106 EKGAFT
+106 EKGDFT

-122 TRKTTTQTQYLKE
+122 TTKTTTQTQYLKE
-135 TGSNEIDPRFSIEI
+135 TGSNEIDPRFSTEI

-183 NTTKI
+183 NKTKI
-188 DLDKIQIPPIEQ
+188 DLDKIPIPPIEQ
-200 TSNVNLGADILSTAQ
+200 TSKVNLGTYVPSTMQ
-215 NNNIQEA
+215 NYNIQETP
-222 STQLNIEE
+222 TQLNFEE
-230 YKATSTPEIT
+230 YKTTSTPEIT

-253 QATTSTQNITTQDTT
+253 QATSI
-268 AQFNYGEY
+268 
-276 QATTSTPEI
+276 
-285 TTQDT
+285 
-290 TAQLNLGEY
+290 
-299 QATSTPE
+299 
-306 ITTQDTSAQFNFGEY
+306 
-321 KSTSTTE
+321 
-328 ITTQDTSAQFN
+328 
-339 FGEYQATSSTPEITT
+339 PEITT

-391 TSTPE
+391 TST
-396 ITTQDTSAQFNFGE
+396 
-410 YKSTST
+410 

-421 QYNVA
+421 QYNVT
-426 NTFESNPISVPVETG
+426 NNFESNPISVPVETG
-441 VGQTTTTTTT
+441 VAQTTTTTT
-451 NTYSAPYITPAD
+451 NTYSLPYITPAD
-463 DLGQTDTGYNQA
+463 DLGQTDTGYNQV

-480 QSTTNTNYDTQN
+480 QSTTYTNYDTQN

-520 HEQIHNKLITLSSQV
+520 HEQIYNQLISLSSQV
-535 NSYKNQLEL
+535 NSYKNLLEL
-544 LEKEKTSSE
+544 LEKEKASSE

-568 SELKSLRSEASDVT
+568 SELKSLRSEASNVT

-622 GLKNQLDELNSL
+622 GLKTQLDELNSL
-634 KAQVSQI
+634 KAQVNQI
-641 NSVRMNDL
+641 NSIRMNDL

-660 TSKFNTESSEK
+660 SSKFNTENKEK

-677 VEDLEGLN
+677 VDDLEGLN

-707 KRQHIFQDKTQ
+707 KRRHIFQDKTQ

-726 IHSIDELELLTR
+726 IHSIEELELLTR

-761 AQAFHEKCDEAQS
+761 AQAFHEKCDDAQS
-774 TLVLVETD
+774 TLVLIETD

-795 AGDCEE
+795 AGDCQE
-801 KKDADAFVFSLDK
+801 KKDEDAFVFSLNK

-829 YPNFG
+829 YPNYG
-834 PIFLGCQIRIYDHA
+834 PIFLGCQIRIYDNA
-848 FTKGGTTYEKGLNFN
+848 FTNGGTTYEKGLNFN

-868 ELTGGDKNFNVKE
+868 ELTGGDKSFNVKE

-887 IA
+887 IV

>member
-1 MESNVKSYKLDNYYI
+1 MESNVKSYTLDNYYI

-23 SIKIVLKNSLEPASE
+23 SIKIVCKNSLKPTSE

-46 DFRKIDNLFNTIQ
+46 DIRKIDHAFNSIQ
-59 NLEQIIHLIDSG
+59 NLEQIIYLIDVG
-71 FKNKLVKVVEV
+71 FKNKMVKVVKV
-82 GASIRIVTQ
+82 GASIRIVIQ
-91 VFKHGVPHQVDFPIS
+91 VVLHGVPHQVDFPIT
-106 EKGAFT
+106 EKGDFT

-122 TRKTTTQTQYLKE
+122 TTKTTTQTQYLKE
-135 TGSNEIDPRFSIEI
+135 TGSNEIDPRFSTEI

-183 NTTKI
+183 NKTKI
-188 DLDKIQIPPIEQ
+188 DLDKIPIPPIEQ
-200 TSNVNLGADILSTAQ
+200 TSKVNLGTYVPSTMQ
-215 NNNIQEA
+215 NYNIQETP
-222 STQLNIEE
+222 TQLNFEE
-230 YKATSTPEIT
+230 YKTTSTPEIT

-253 QATTSTQNITTQDTT
+253 QATSI
-268 AQFNYGEY
+268 
-276 QATTSTPEI
+276 
-285 TTQDT
+285 
-290 TAQLNLGEY
+290 
-299 QATSTPE
+299 
-306 ITTQDTSAQFNFGEY
+306 
-321 KSTSTTE
+321 
-328 ITTQDTSAQFN
+328 
-339 FGEYQATSSTPEITT
+339 PEITT

-391 TSTPE
+391 TST
-396 ITTQDTSAQFNFGE
+396 
-410 YKSTST
+410 

-421 QYNVA
+421 QYNVT
-426 NTFESNPISVPVETG
+426 NNFESNPISVPVETG
-441 VGQTTTTTTT
+441 VAQTTTTTT
-451 NTYSAPYITPAD
+451 NTYSLPYITPAD
-463 DLGQTDTGYNQA
+463 DLGQTDTGYNQV

-480 QSTTNTNYDTQN
+480 QSTTYTNYDTQN

-520 HEQIHNKLITLSSQV
+520 HEQIYNQLISLSSQV
-535 NSYKNQLEL
+535 NSYKNLLEL
-544 LEKEKTSSE
+544 LEKEKASSE

-568 SELKSLRSEASDVT
+568 SELKSLRSEASNVT

-622 GLKNQLDELNSL
+622 GLKTQLDELNSL
-634 KAQVSQI
+634 KAQVNQI
-641 NSVRMNDL
+641 NSIRMNDL

-660 TSKFNTESSEK
+660 SSKFNIENNEK

-677 VEDLEGLN
+677 VDDLEGLN

-707 KRQHIFQDKTQ
+707 KRRHIFQDKTQ

-726 IHSIDELELLTR
+726 IHSIEELELLTR

-761 AQAFHEKCDEAQS
+761 AKAFHEKCDDAQS
-774 TLVLVETD
+774 TLVLIETD

-795 AGDCEE
+795 AGDCQE
-801 KKDADAFVFSLDK
+801 KKDEDAFVFSLNK

-834 PIFLGCQIRIYDHA
+834 PIFLGCQIRIYDNA
-848 FTKGGTTYEKGLNFN
+848 FTNGGTTYEKGLNFN

-868 ELTGGDKNFNVKE
+868 ELTGGDKSFNVKE

-887 IA
+887 IV

>member
-1 MESNVKSYKLDNYYI
+1 MESNVKSYTLDNYYI

-23 SIKIVLKNSLEPASE
+23 SIKIVCKNSLEPTSE

-46 DFRKIDNLFNTIQ
+46 DIRKIDHAFNSIQ
-59 NLEQIIHLIDSG
+59 NLEQIIYLIDVG
-71 FKNKLVKVVEV
+71 FKNKMVKVVKV
-82 GASIRIVTQ
+82 GASIRIVIQ
-91 VFKHGVPHQVDFPIS
+91 VVLHGVPHQVDFPIT
-106 EKGAFT
+106 EKGDFT

-122 TRKTTTQTQYLKE
+122 TTKTTTQTQYLEE
-135 TGSNEIDPRFSIEI
+135 TGSNEIDPRFSTEI

-183 NTTKI
+183 NKTKI
-188 DLDKIQIPPIEQ
+188 DLDKIPIPPIEQ
-200 TSNVNLGADILSTAQ
+200 TSKVNLGTYVPSTMQ
-215 NNNIQEA
+215 NYNIQETP
-222 STQLNIEE
+222 TQLNFEE
-230 YKATSTPEIT
+230 YKTTSTPEIT

-253 QATTSTQNITTQDTT
+253 QATSI
-268 AQFNYGEY
+268 
-276 QATTSTPEI
+276 
-285 TTQDT
+285 
-290 TAQLNLGEY
+290 
-299 QATSTPE
+299 
-306 ITTQDTSAQFNFGEY
+306 
-321 KSTSTTE
+321 
-328 ITTQDTSAQFN
+328 
-339 FGEYQATSSTPEITT
+339 PEITT

-391 TSTPE
+391 TS
-396 ITTQDTSAQFNFGE
+396 A
-410 YKSTST
+410 

-421 QYNVA
+421 QYNVT

-441 VGQTTTTTTT
+441 VAQTTTTTT
-451 NTYSAPYITPAD
+451 NTYSLPYITPAD
-463 DLGQTDTGYNQA
+463 DLGQTDTGYNQV

-480 QSTTNTNYDTQN
+480 QSTTYTNYDTQN

-520 HEQIHNKLITLSSQV
+520 HEQIHNKLISLSSQV
-535 NSYKNQLEL
+535 NSYKNLLEL

-568 SELKSLRSEASDVT
+568 SELKSLRSEASNVT

-622 GLKNQLDELNSL
+622 GLKTQLDELNSL
-634 KAQVSQI
+634 KAQVNQI
-641 NSVRMNDL
+641 NSIRMNDL

-660 TSKFNTESSEK
+660 SSKFNIENNEK

-677 VEDLEGLN
+677 VDDLEGLN

-707 KRQHIFQDKTQ
+707 KRRHIFQDKTQ

-726 IHSIDELELLTR
+726 IHSIEELELLTR

-761 AQAFHEKCDEAQS
+761 AKAFHEKCDDAQS
-774 TLVLVETD
+774 TLVLIETD

-795 AGDCEE
+795 AGDCQE
-801 KKDADAFVFSLDK
+801 KKDEDAFVFSLNK

-834 PIFLGCQIRIYDHA
+834 PIFLGCQIRIYDNA
-848 FTKGGTTYEKGLNFN
+848 FTNGGTTYEKGLNFN

-868 ELTGGDKNFNVKE
+868 ELTGGDKSFNVKE

-887 IA
+887 IV

>member
-1 MESNVKSYKLDNYYI
+1 MESNVKSYTLDNYYI

-23 SIKIVLKNSLEPASE
+23 SIKIVCKNSLEPTSE

-46 DFRKIDNLFNTIQ
+46 DIRKIDHAFNSIQ
-59 NLEQIIHLIDSG
+59 NLEQIIYLIDVG
-71 FKNKLVKVVEV
+71 FKNKMVKVVKV
-82 GASIRIVTQ
+82 GASIRIVIQ
-91 VFKHGVPHQVDFPIS
+91 VVLHGVPHQVDFPIT
-106 EKGAFT
+106 EKGDFT

-122 TRKTTTQTQYLKE
+122 TTKTTTQTQYLKE
-135 TGSNEIDPRFSIEI
+135 TGSNEIDPRFSTEI

-183 NTTKI
+183 NKTKI
-188 DLDKIQIPPIEQ
+188 DLDKIPIPPIEQ
-200 TSNVNLGADILSTAQ
+200 TSKVNLGTYVPSTMQ
-215 NNNIQEA
+215 NYNIQETP
-222 STQLNIEE
+222 TQLNFEE
-230 YKATSTPEIT
+230 YKTTSTPEIT

-253 QATTSTQNITTQDTT
+253 QATSI
-268 AQFNYGEY
+268 
-276 QATTSTPEI
+276 
-285 TTQDT
+285 
-290 TAQLNLGEY
+290 
-299 QATSTPE
+299 
-306 ITTQDTSAQFNFGEY
+306 
-321 KSTSTTE
+321 
-328 ITTQDTSAQFN
+328 
-339 FGEYQATSSTPEITT
+339 PEITT

-391 TSTPE
+391 TST
-396 ITTQDTSAQFNFGE
+396 
-410 YKSTST
+410 

-421 QYNVA
+421 QYNVT
-426 NTFESNPISVPVETG
+426 NNFESNPISVPVETG
-441 VGQTTTTTTT
+441 VAQTTTTTT
-451 NTYSAPYITPAD
+451 NTYSLPYITPAD
-463 DLGQTDTGYNQA
+463 DLGQTDTGYNQV

-480 QSTTNTNYDTQN
+480 QSTTYTNYDTQN

-520 HEQIHNKLITLSSQV
+520 HEQIYNQLISLSSQV
-535 NSYKNQLEL
+535 NSYKNLLEL

-568 SELKSLRSEASDVT
+568 SELKSLRSEASNVT
-582 VLRSQLLELEALRRK
+582 VLRSQLSELEALRRK

-622 GLKNQLDELNSL
+622 GLKTQLDELNSL
-634 KAQVSQI
+634 KAQVNQI
-641 NSVRMNDL
+641 NSIRMNDL

-660 TSKFNTESSEK
+660 SSKFNNENNEK

-677 VEDLEGLN
+677 VDDLEGLN

-707 KRQHIFQDKTQ
+707 KRRHIFQDKTQ

-726 IHSIDELELLTR
+726 IHSIEELELLTR

-761 AQAFHEKCDEAQS
+761 AKAFHEKCDDAQS
-774 TLVLVETD
+774 TLVLIETD

-795 AGDCEE
+795 AGDCQE
-801 KKDADAFVFSLDK
+801 KKDEDAFVFSLNK

-834 PIFLGCQIRIYDHA
+834 PIFLGCQIRIYDNA
-848 FTKGGTTYEKGLNFN
+848 FTNGGTTYEKGLNFN

-868 ELTGGDKNFNVKE
+868 ELTGGDKSFNVKE

-887 IA
+887 IV

>member
-1 MESNVKSYKLDNYYI
+1 MESNVKSYTLDNYYI

-23 SIKIVLKNSLEPASE
+23 SIKIVCKNSLEPTSE

-46 DFRKIDNLFNTIQ
+46 DIRKIDHAFNSIQ
-59 NLEQIIHLIDSG
+59 NLEQIIYLIDVG
-71 FKNKLVKVVEV
+71 FKNKMVKVVKV
-82 GASIRIVTQ
+82 GASIRIVIQ
-91 VFKHGVPHQVDFPIS
+91 VVLHGVPHQVDFPIT
-106 EKGAFT
+106 EKGDFT

-122 TRKTTTQTQYLKE
+122 TTKTTTQTQYLKE
-135 TGSNEIDPRFSIEI
+135 TGSNEIDPRFSTEI

-183 NTTKI
+183 NKTKI
-188 DLDKIQIPPIEQ
+188 DLDKIPIPPIEQ
-200 TSNVNLGADILSTAQ
+200 TSKVNLGTYVPSTMQ
-215 NNNIQEA
+215 NYNIQETP
-222 STQLNIEE
+222 TQLNFEE
-230 YKATSTPEIT
+230 YKTTSTPEIT

-253 QATTSTQNITTQDTT
+253 QATSI
-268 AQFNYGEY
+268 
-276 QATTSTPEI
+276 
-285 TTQDT
+285 
-290 TAQLNLGEY
+290 
-299 QATSTPE
+299 
-306 ITTQDTSAQFNFGEY
+306 
-321 KSTSTTE
+321 
-328 ITTQDTSAQFN
+328 
-339 FGEYQATSSTPEITT
+339 PEITT

-391 TSTPE
+391 TST
-396 ITTQDTSAQFNFGE
+396 
-410 YKSTST
+410 

-421 QYNVA
+421 QYNVT
-426 NTFESNPISVPVETG
+426 NNFESNPISVPVETG
-441 VGQTTTTTTT
+441 VAQTTTTTT
-451 NTYSAPYITPAD
+451 NTYSLPYITPAD
-463 DLGQTDTGYNQA
+463 DLGQTDTGYNQV

-480 QSTTNTNYDTQN
+480 QSTTYTNYDTQN

-520 HEQIHNKLITLSSQV
+520 HEQIYNQLISLSSQV
-535 NSYKNQLEL
+535 NSYKNLLEL
-544 LEKEKTSSE
+544 LEKEKASSE

-568 SELKSLRSEASDVT
+568 SELKSMRSEASNVT

-622 GLKNQLDELNSL
+622 GLKTQLDELNSL
-634 KAQVSQI
+634 KAQVNQI
-641 NSVRMNDL
+641 NSIRMNDL

-660 TSKFNTESSEK
+660 SSKFNIENNEK

-677 VEDLEGLN
+677 VDDLEGLN

-707 KRQHIFQDKTQ
+707 KRRHIFQDKTQ

-726 IHSIDELELLTR
+726 IHSIEELELLTR

-761 AQAFHEKCDEAQS
+761 AKAFHEKCDDAQS
-774 TLVLVETD
+774 TLVLIETD

-795 AGDCEE
+795 AGDCQE
-801 KKDADAFVFSLDK
+801 KKDEDAFVFSLNK

-834 PIFLGCQIRIYDHA
+834 PIFLGCQIRIYDNA
-848 FTKGGTTYEKGLNFN
+848 FTNGGTTYEKGLNFN

-868 ELTGGDKNFNVKE
+868 ELTGGDKSFNVKE

-887 IA
+887 IV

>member
-1 MESNVKSYKLDNYYI
+1 MESNVKSYTLDNYFI

-23 SIKIVLKNSLEPASE
+23 SIKIVCKNSLEPTSE

-46 DFRKIDNLFNTIQ
+46 DIRKIDHAFNSIQ
-59 NLEQIIHLIDSG
+59 NLEQIIYLIDVG
-71 FKNKLVKVVEV
+71 FKNKMVKVVEV
-82 GASIRIVTQ
+82 GASIRIVIQ
-91 VFKHGVPHQVDFPIS
+91 VVLHGVPHQVDFPIT
-106 EKGAFT
+106 EKGDFT

-122 TRKTTTQTQYLKE
+122 TTKTTTQTQYLKE
-135 TGSNEIDPRFSIEI
+135 TGSNEIDPRFSTEI

-183 NTTKI
+183 NKTKI
-188 DLDKIQIPPIEQ
+188 DLDKIPIPPIEQ
-200 TSNVNLGADILSTAQ
+200 TSKVNLGTYVPSTMQ
-215 NNNIQEA
+215 NYNIQETP
-222 STQLNIEE
+222 TQLNFEE
-230 YKATSTPEIT
+230 YKTTSTPEIT

-253 QATTSTQNITTQDTT
+253 QATSI
-268 AQFNYGEY
+268 
-276 QATTSTPEI
+276 
-285 TTQDT
+285 
-290 TAQLNLGEY
+290 
-299 QATSTPE
+299 
-306 ITTQDTSAQFNFGEY
+306 
-321 KSTSTTE
+321 
-328 ITTQDTSAQFN
+328 
-339 FGEYQATSSTPEITT
+339 PEITT

-391 TSTPE
+391 TST
-396 ITTQDTSAQFNFGE
+396 
-410 YKSTST
+410 

-421 QYNVA
+421 QYNVT
-426 NTFESNPISVPVETG
+426 NNFESNPISVPVETG
-441 VGQTTTTTTT
+441 VAQTTTTTT
-451 NTYSAPYITPAD
+451 NTYSLPYITPAD
-463 DLGQTDTGYNQA
+463 DLGQTDTGYNQV

-480 QSTTNTNYDTQN
+480 QSTTYTNYDTQN

-520 HEQIHNKLITLSSQV
+520 HEQIYNQLISLSSQV
-535 NSYKNQLEL
+535 NSYKNLLEL
-544 LEKEKTSSE
+544 LEKEKASSE

-568 SELKSLRSEASDVT
+568 SELKSLRSEASNVT

-622 GLKNQLDELNSL
+622 GLKTQLDELNSL
-634 KAQVSQI
+634 KAQVNQI
-641 NSVRMNDL
+641 NSIRMNDL

-660 TSKFNTESSEK
+660 SSKFNNENNEK

-677 VEDLEGLN
+677 VDDLEGLN

-707 KRQHIFQDKTQ
+707 KRRHIFQDKTQ

-726 IHSIDELELLTR
+726 IHSIEELELLTR

-761 AQAFHEKCDEAQS
+761 AKAFHEKCDDAQS
-774 TLVLVETD
+774 TLVLIETD

-795 AGDCEE
+795 AGDCQE
-801 KKDADAFVFSLDK
+801 KKDEDAFVFSLNK

-834 PIFLGCQIRIYDHA
+834 PIFLGCQIRIYDNA
-848 FTKGGTTYEKGLNFN
+848 FTNGGTTYEKGLNFN

-868 ELTGGDKNFNVKE
+868 ELTGGDKSFNVKE

-887 IA
+887 IV

>member
-1 MESNVKSYKLDNYYI
+1 MESNVKSYTLDNYYI

-23 SIKIVLKNSLEPASE
+23 SIKIVCKNSLKPTSE

-46 DFRKIDNLFNTIQ
+46 DIRKIDHAFNSIQ
-59 NLEQIIHLIDSG
+59 NLEQIIYLIDVG
-71 FKNKLVKVVEV
+71 FKNKMVKVVEV
-82 GASIRIVTQ
+82 GASIRIVIQ
-91 VFKHGVPHQVDFPIS
+91 VVLHGVPHQVDFPIT
-106 EKGAFT
+106 EKGDFT

-122 TRKTTTQTQYLKE
+122 TTKTTTQTQYLKE
-135 TGSNEIDPRFSIEI
+135 TGSNEIDPRFSTEI

-183 NTTKI
+183 NKTKI
-188 DLDKIQIPPIEQ
+188 DLDKIPIPPIEQ
-200 TSNVNLGADILSTAQ
+200 TSKVNLGTYVPSTMQ
-215 NNNIQEA
+215 NYNIQETP
-222 STQLNIEE
+222 TQLNFEE
-230 YKATSTPEIT
+230 YKTTSTPEIT

-253 QATTSTQNITTQDTT
+253 QATSI
-268 AQFNYGEY
+268 
-276 QATTSTPEI
+276 
-285 TTQDT
+285 
-290 TAQLNLGEY
+290 
-299 QATSTPE
+299 
-306 ITTQDTSAQFNFGEY
+306 
-321 KSTSTTE
+321 
-328 ITTQDTSAQFN
+328 
-339 FGEYQATSSTPEITT
+339 PEITT

-391 TSTPE
+391 TST
-396 ITTQDTSAQFNFGE
+396 
-410 YKSTST
+410 

-421 QYNVA
+421 QYNVT
-426 NTFESNPISVPVETG
+426 NNFESNPISVPVETG
-441 VGQTTTTTTT
+441 VAQTTTTTT
-451 NTYSAPYITPAD
+451 NTYSLPYITPAD
-463 DLGQTDTGYNQA
+463 DLGQTDTGYNQV

-480 QSTTNTNYDTQN
+480 QSTTYTNYDTQN

-520 HEQIHNKLITLSSQV
+520 HEQIHNKLISLSSQV
-535 NSYKNQLEL
+535 NSYKNLLEL
-544 LEKEKTSSE
+544 LEKEKASSE

-568 SELKSLRSEASDVT
+568 SELKSLRSEASNVT

-597 ASEMDSLKGQLNEL
+597 ASEMDSLKGQLDEL

-622 GLKNQLDELNSL
+622 GLKTQLDELNSL
-634 KAQVSQI
+634 KAQVNQI
-641 NSVRMNDL
+641 NSIRMNDL

-660 TSKFNTESSEK
+660 SSKFNIENNEK

-677 VEDLEGLN
+677 VDDLEGLN

-707 KRQHIFQDKTQ
+707 KRRHIFQDKTQ

-726 IHSIDELELLTR
+726 IHSIEELELLTR

-761 AQAFHEKCDEAQS
+761 AQAFHEKCDDAQS
-774 TLVLVETD
+774 TLVLIETD

-795 AGDCEE
+795 AGDCQE
-801 KKDADAFVFSLDK
+801 KKDEDAFVFSLNK

-848 FTKGGTTYEKGLNFN
+848 FTNGGTTYEKGLNFN

-868 ELTGGDKNFNVKE
+868 ELTGGDKSFNVKE

-887 IA
+887 IV

>member
-1 MESNVKSYKLDNYYI
+1 MESNVKSYTLDNYYI

-23 SIKIVLKNSLEPASE
+23 SIKIVCKNSLKPTSE

-46 DFRKIDNLFNTIQ
+46 DIRKIDHAFNSIQ
-59 NLEQIIHLIDSG
+59 NLEQIIYLIDVG
-71 FKNKLVKVVEV
+71 FKNKMVKVVEV
-82 GASIRIVTQ
+82 GASIRIVIQ
-91 VFKHGVPHQVDFPIS
+91 VVLHGVPHQVDFPIT
-106 EKGAFT
+106 EKGDFT

-122 TRKTTTQTQYLKE
+122 TTKTTTQTQYLKE
-135 TGSNEIDPRFSIEI
+135 TGSNEIDPRFSTEI

-183 NTTKI
+183 NKTKI
-188 DLDKIQIPPIEQ
+188 DLDKIPIPPIEQ
-200 TSNVNLGADILSTAQ
+200 TSKVNLGTYVPSTMQ
-215 NNNIQEA
+215 NYNIQETP
-222 STQLNIEE
+222 TQLNFEE
-230 YKATSTPEIT
+230 YKTTSTPEIT

-253 QATTSTQNITTQDTT
+253 QATSI
-268 AQFNYGEY
+268 
-276 QATTSTPEI
+276 
-285 TTQDT
+285 
-290 TAQLNLGEY
+290 
-299 QATSTPE
+299 
-306 ITTQDTSAQFNFGEY
+306 
-321 KSTSTTE
+321 
-328 ITTQDTSAQFN
+328 
-339 FGEYQATSSTPEITT
+339 PEITT

-391 TSTPE
+391 TST
-396 ITTQDTSAQFNFGE
+396 
-410 YKSTST
+410 

-421 QYNVA
+421 QYNVT
-426 NTFESNPISVPVETG
+426 NNFESNPISVPVETG
-441 VGQTTTTTTT
+441 VAQTTTTTT
-451 NTYSAPYITPAD
+451 NTYSLPYITPAD
-463 DLGQTDTGYNQA
+463 DLGQTDTGYNQV

-480 QSTTNTNYDTQN
+480 QSTTYTNYDTQN

-520 HEQIHNKLITLSSQV
+520 HEQIHNKLISLSSQV
-535 NSYKNQLEL
+535 NSYKNLLEI

-568 SELKSLRSEASDVT
+568 SELKSLRSEASNVT

-622 GLKNQLDELNSL
+622 GLKTQLDELNSL
-634 KAQVSQI
+634 KAQVNQI
-641 NSVRMNDL
+641 NSIRMNDL

-660 TSKFNTESSEK
+660 SSKFNTENKEK

-677 VEDLEGLN
+677 VDDLEGLN

-707 KRQHIFQDKTQ
+707 KRRHIFQDKTQ

-726 IHSIDELELLTR
+726 IHSIEELELLTR

-761 AQAFHEKCDEAQS
+761 AKAFHEKCDDAQS
-774 TLVLVETD
+774 TLVLIETD

-795 AGDCEE
+795 AGDCQE
-801 KKDADAFVFSLDK
+801 KKDEDAFVFSLNK

-848 FTKGGTTYEKGLNFN
+848 FTNGGTTYEKGLNFN

-868 ELTGGDKNFNVKE
+868 ELTGGDKSFNVKE

-887 IA
+887 IV

>member
-1 MESNVKSYKLDNYYI
+1 MESNVKSYTLDNYYI

-23 SIKIVLKNSLEPASE
+23 SIKIVCKNSLEPTSE

-46 DFRKIDNLFNTIQ
+46 DIRKIDHAFNSIQ
-59 NLEQIIHLIDSG
+59 NLEQIIYLIDVG
-71 FKNKLVKVVEV
+71 FKNKMVKVVKV
-82 GASIRIVTQ
+82 GASIRIVIQ
-91 VFKHGVPHQVDFPIS
+91 VVLHGVPHQVDFPIT
-106 EKGAFT
+106 EKGDFT

-122 TRKTTTQTQYLKE
+122 TTKTTTQTQYLEE
-135 TGSNEIDPRFSIEI
+135 TGSNEIDPRFSTEI

-183 NTTKI
+183 NKTKI
-188 DLDKIQIPPIEQ
+188 DLDKIPIPPIEQ
-200 TSNVNLGADILSTAQ
+200 TSKVNLGTYVPSTMQ
-215 NNNIQEA
+215 NYNIQETP
-222 STQLNIEE
+222 TQLNFEE
-230 YKATSTPEIT
+230 YKTTSTPEIT

-253 QATTSTQNITTQDTT
+253 QATSI
-268 AQFNYGEY
+268 
-276 QATTSTPEI
+276 
-285 TTQDT
+285 
-290 TAQLNLGEY
+290 
-299 QATSTPE
+299 
-306 ITTQDTSAQFNFGEY
+306 
-321 KSTSTTE
+321 
-328 ITTQDTSAQFN
+328 
-339 FGEYQATSSTPEITT
+339 PEITT

-391 TSTPE
+391 TST
-396 ITTQDTSAQFNFGE
+396 
-410 YKSTST
+410 

-421 QYNVA
+421 QYNVT
-426 NTFESNPISVPVETG
+426 NNFESNPISVPVETG
-441 VGQTTTTTTT
+441 VAQTTTTTT
-451 NTYSAPYITPAD
+451 NTYSLPYITPAD
-463 DLGQTDTGYNQA
+463 DLGQTDTGYNQV

-480 QSTTNTNYDTQN
+480 QSTTYTNYDTQN

-520 HEQIHNKLITLSSQV
+520 HEQIYNQLISLSSQV
-535 NSYKNQLEL
+535 NSYKNLLEL
-544 LEKEKTSSE
+544 LEKEKASSE

-568 SELKSLRSEASDVT
+568 SELKSLRSEASNVT

-622 GLKNQLDELNSL
+622 GLKTQLDELNSL
-634 KAQVSQI
+634 KAQVNQI
-641 NSVRMNDL
+641 NSIRMNDL

-660 TSKFNTESSEK
+660 SSKFNTENKEK

-677 VEDLEGLN
+677 VDDLEGLN

-707 KRQHIFQDKTQ
+707 KRRHIFQDKTQ

-726 IHSIDELELLTR
+726 IHSIEELELLTR

-761 AQAFHEKCDEAQS
+761 AKAFHEKCDDAQS
-774 TLVLVETD
+774 TLVLIETD

-795 AGDCEE
+795 AGDCQE
-801 KKDADAFVFSLDK
+801 KKDEDAFVFSLNK

-829 YPNFG
+829 YPNYG
-834 PIFLGCQIRIYDHA
+834 PIFLGCQIRIYDNA
-848 FTKGGTTYEKGLNFN
+848 FTNGGTTYEKGLNFN

-868 ELTGGDKNFNVKE
+868 ELTGGDKSFNVKE

-887 IA
+887 IV

>member
-1 MESNVKSYKLDNYYI
+1 MESNVKSYTLDNYFI

-23 SIKIVLKNSLEPASE
+23 SIKIVCKNSLKPTSE

-46 DFRKIDNLFNTIQ
+46 DIRKIDHAFNSIQ
-59 NLEQIIHLIDSG
+59 NLEQIIYLIDVG
-71 FKNKLVKVVEV
+71 FKNKMVKVVKV
-82 GASIRIVTQ
+82 GASIRIVIQ
-91 VFKHGVPHQVDFPIS
+91 VVLHGVPHQVDFPIT
-106 EKGAFT
+106 EKGDFT

-122 TRKTTTQTQYLKE
+122 TTKTTTQTQYLKE
-135 TGSNEIDPRFSIEI
+135 TGSNEIDPRFSTEI

-183 NTTKI
+183 NKTKI
-188 DLDKIQIPPIEQ
+188 DLDKIPIPPIEQ
-200 TSNVNLGADILSTAQ
+200 TSKVNLGTYVPSTEQ
-215 NNNIQEA
+215 NYNIQET
-222 STQLNIEE
+222 STQLNFEE
-230 YKATSTPEIT
+230 YKTTSTPEIT

-253 QATTSTQNITTQDTT
+253 QATSI
-268 AQFNYGEY
+268 
-276 QATTSTPEI
+276 
-285 TTQDT
+285 
-290 TAQLNLGEY
+290 
-299 QATSTPE
+299 
-306 ITTQDTSAQFNFGEY
+306 
-321 KSTSTTE
+321 
-328 ITTQDTSAQFN
+328 
-339 FGEYQATSSTPEITT
+339 PEITT

-391 TSTPE
+391 TST
-396 ITTQDTSAQFNFGE
+396 
-410 YKSTST
+410 

-421 QYNVA
+421 QYNVT
-426 NTFESNPISVPVETG
+426 NNFESNPISVPVETG
-441 VGQTTTTTTT
+441 VAQTTTTTT
-451 NTYSAPYITPAD
+451 NTYSLPYITPAD
-463 DLGQTDTGYNQA
+463 DLGQTDTGYNQV

-480 QSTTNTNYDTQN
+480 QSTTYTNYDTQN

-506 LNKLEGETSNLKNE
+506 LNKLEGETSILKNE
-520 HEQIHNKLITLSSQV
+520 HEQIHNKLISLSSQV
-535 NSYKNQLEL
+535 NSYKNLLEL
-544 LEKEKTSSE
+544 LEKEKASSE

-568 SELKSLRSEASDVT
+568 SELKSLRSEASNVT

-622 GLKNQLDELNSL
+622 GLKTQLDELNSL
-634 KAQVSQI
+634 KAQVNQI
-641 NSVRMNDL
+641 NSIRMNDL

-660 TSKFNTESSEK
+660 SSKFNNENNEK

-677 VEDLEGLN
+677 VDDLEGLN

-707 KRQHIFQDKTQ
+707 KRRHIFQDKTQ

-726 IHSIDELELLTR
+726 IHSIEELELLTR

-761 AQAFHEKCDEAQS
+761 AKAFHEKCDDAQS
-774 TLVLVETD
+774 TLVLIETD

-795 AGDCEE
+795 AGDCQE
-801 KKDADAFVFSLDK
+801 KKDEDAFVFSLNK

-834 PIFLGCQIRIYDHA
+834 PIFLGCQIRIYDNA
-848 FTKGGTTYEKGLNFN
+848 FTNGGTTYEKGLNFN

-868 ELTGGDKNFNVKE
+868 ELTGGDKSFNVKE

-887 IA
+887 IV

>member
-1 MESNVKSYKLDNYYI
+1 MESNVKSYTLDNYFI

-23 SIKIVLKNSLEPASE
+23 SIKIVCKNSLKPTSE

-46 DFRKIDNLFNTIQ
+46 DIRKIDHAFNSIQ
-59 NLEQIIHLIDSG
+59 NLEQIIYLIDVG
-71 FKNKLVKVVEV
+71 FKNKMVKVVEV
-82 GASIRIVTQ
+82 GASIRIVIQ
-91 VFKHGVPHQVDFPIS
+91 VVLHGVPHQVDFPIT
-106 EKGAFT
+106 EKGDFT

-122 TRKTTTQTQYLKE
+122 TTKTTTQTQYLKE
-135 TGSNEIDPRFSIEI
+135 TGSNEIDPRFSTEI

-183 NTTKI
+183 NKTKI
-188 DLDKIQIPPIEQ
+188 DLDKIPIPPIEQ
-200 TSNVNLGADILSTAQ
+200 TSKVNLGTYVPSTMQ
-215 NNNIQEA
+215 NYNIQETP
-222 STQLNIEE
+222 TQLNFEE
-230 YKATSTPEIT
+230 YKTTSTPEIT

-253 QATTSTQNITTQDTT
+253 QATSI
-268 AQFNYGEY
+268 
-276 QATTSTPEI
+276 
-285 TTQDT
+285 
-290 TAQLNLGEY
+290 
-299 QATSTPE
+299 
-306 ITTQDTSAQFNFGEY
+306 
-321 KSTSTTE
+321 
-328 ITTQDTSAQFN
+328 
-339 FGEYQATSSTPEITT
+339 PEITT

-391 TSTPE
+391 TST
-396 ITTQDTSAQFNFGE
+396 
-410 YKSTST
+410 

-421 QYNVA
+421 QYNVT
-426 NTFESNPISVPVETG
+426 NNFESNPISVPVETG
-441 VGQTTTTTTT
+441 VAQTTTTTT
-451 NTYSAPYITPAD
+451 NTYSLPYITPAD
-463 DLGQTDTGYNQA
+463 DLGQTDTGYNQV

-480 QSTTNTNYDTQN
+480 QSTTYTNYDTQN

-520 HEQIHNKLITLSSQV
+520 HEQIHNKLISLSSQV
-535 NSYKNQLEL
+535 NSYKNLLEL
-544 LEKEKTSSE
+544 LEKEKASSE

-568 SELKSLRSEASDVT
+568 SELKSLRSEASNVT

-622 GLKNQLDELNSL
+622 GLKTQLDELNSL
-634 KAQVSQI
+634 KAQVNQI
-641 NSVRMNDL
+641 NSIRMNDL

-660 TSKFNTESSEK
+660 SSKFNIENNEK

-677 VEDLEGLN
+677 VDDLEGLN

-707 KRQHIFQDKTQ
+707 KRRHIFQDKTQ

-726 IHSIDELELLTR
+726 IHSIEELELLTR

-761 AQAFHEKCDEAQS
+761 AKAFHEKCDDAQS
-774 TLVLVETD
+774 TLVLIETD

-795 AGDCEE
+795 AGDCQE
-801 KKDADAFVFSLDK
+801 KKDEDAFVFSLNK

-834 PIFLGCQIRIYDHA
+834 PIFLGCQIRIYDNA
-848 FTKGGTTYEKGLNFN
+848 FTNGGTTYEKGLNFN

-868 ELTGGDKNFNVKE
+868 ELTGGDKSFNVKE

-887 IA
+887 IV

>member
-1 MESNVKSYKLDNYYI
+1 MESNVKSYTLDNYYI

-23 SIKIVLKNSLEPASE
+23 SIKIVCKNSLKPTSE

-46 DFRKIDNLFNTIQ
+46 DIRKIDHAFNSIQ
-59 NLEQIIHLIDSG
+59 NLEQIIYLIDVG
-71 FKNKLVKVVEV
+71 FKNKMVKVVEV
-82 GASIRIVTQ
+82 GASIRIVIQ
-91 VFKHGVPHQVDFPIS
+91 VVLHGVPHQVDFPIT
-106 EKGAFT
+106 EKGDFT

-122 TRKTTTQTQYLKE
+122 TTKTTTQTQYLKE
-135 TGSNEIDPRFSIEI
+135 TGSNEIDPRFSTEI

-183 NTTKI
+183 NKTKI
-188 DLDKIQIPPIEQ
+188 DLDKIPIPPIEQ
-200 TSNVNLGADILSTAQ
+200 TSKVNLGTYVPSTMQ
-215 NNNIQEA
+215 NYNIQETP
-222 STQLNIEE
+222 TQLNFEE
-230 YKATSTPEIT
+230 YKTTSTPEIT

-253 QATTSTQNITTQDTT
+253 QAT
-268 AQFNYGEY
+268 
-276 QATTSTPEI
+276 
-285 TTQDT
+285 
-290 TAQLNLGEY
+290 
-299 QATSTPE
+299 
-306 ITTQDTSAQFNFGEY
+306 
-321 KSTSTTE
+321 
-328 ITTQDTSAQFN
+328 
-339 FGEYQATSSTPEITT
+339 STPEITT

-391 TSTPE
+391 TST
-396 ITTQDTSAQFNFGE
+396 
-410 YKSTST
+410 

-421 QYNVA
+421 QYNVT
-426 NTFESNPISVPVETG
+426 NNFESNPISVPVETG
-441 VGQTTTTTTT
+441 VAQTTTTTT
-451 NTYSAPYITPAD
+451 NTYSLPYITPAD
-463 DLGQTDTGYNQA
+463 DLGQTDTGYNQV

-480 QSTTNTNYDTQN
+480 QSTTYTNYDTQN

-520 HEQIHNKLITLSSQV
+520 HEQIHNKLISLSSQV

-568 SELKSLRSEASDVT
+568 SELKSLRSEASNVT

-622 GLKNQLDELNSL
+622 GLKTQLDELNSL
-634 KAQVSQI
+634 KAQVNQI
-641 NSVRMNDL
+641 NSIRMNDL

-660 TSKFNTESSEK
+660 SSKFNTENKEK

-677 VEDLEGLN
+677 VDDLEGLN

-707 KRQHIFQDKTQ
+707 KRRHIFQDKTQ

-726 IHSIDELELLTR
+726 IHSIEELELLTR

-761 AQAFHEKCDEAQS
+761 AKAFHEKCDDAQS
-774 TLVLVETD
+774 TLVLIETD

-795 AGDCEE
+795 AGDCQE
-801 KKDADAFVFSLDK
+801 KKDEDAFVFSLNK

-834 PIFLGCQIRIYDHA
+834 PIFLGCQIRIYDNA
-848 FTKGGTTYEKGLNFN
+848 FTNGGTTYEKGLNFN

-868 ELTGGDKNFNVKE
+868 ELTGGDKSFNVKE

-887 IA
+887 IV

>member
-1 MESNVKSYKLDNYYI
+1 MESNVKSYTLDNYYI

-23 SIKIVLKNSLEPASE
+23 SIKIVCKNSLKPTSE

-46 DFRKIDNLFNTIQ
+46 DIRKIDHAFNSIQ
-59 NLEQIIHLIDSG
+59 NLEQIIYLIDVG
-71 FKNKLVKVVEV
+71 FKNKMVKVVKV
-82 GASIRIVTQ
+82 GASIRIVIQ
-91 VFKHGVPHQVDFPIS
+91 VVLHGVPHQVDFPIT
-106 EKGAFT
+106 EKGDFT

-122 TRKTTTQTQYLKE
+122 TTKTTTQTQYLEE
-135 TGSNEIDPRFSIEI
+135 TGSNEIDPRFSTEI

-183 NTTKI
+183 NKTKI
-188 DLDKIQIPPIEQ
+188 DLDKIPIPPIEQ
-200 TSNVNLGADILSTAQ
+200 TSKVNLGTYVPSTMQ
-215 NNNIQEA
+215 NYNIQETP
-222 STQLNIEE
+222 TQLNFEE
-230 YKATSTPEIT
+230 YKTTSTPEIT

-253 QATTSTQNITTQDTT
+253 QATSI
-268 AQFNYGEY
+268 
-276 QATTSTPEI
+276 
-285 TTQDT
+285 
-290 TAQLNLGEY
+290 
-299 QATSTPE
+299 
-306 ITTQDTSAQFNFGEY
+306 
-321 KSTSTTE
+321 
-328 ITTQDTSAQFN
+328 
-339 FGEYQATSSTPEITT
+339 PEITT

-391 TSTPE
+391 TST
-396 ITTQDTSAQFNFGE
+396 
-410 YKSTST
+410 

-421 QYNVA
+421 QYNVT
-426 NTFESNPISVPVETG
+426 NNFESNPISVPVETG
-441 VGQTTTTTTT
+441 VAQTTTTTT
-451 NTYSAPYITPAD
+451 NTYSLPYITPAD
-463 DLGQTDTGYNQA
+463 DLGQTDTGYNQV

-520 HEQIHNKLITLSSQV
+520 HEQIYNQLISLSSQV
-535 NSYKNQLEL
+535 NSYKNLLEL
-544 LEKEKTSSE
+544 LEKEKASSE

-568 SELKSLRSEASDVT
+568 SELKSLRSEASNVT

-622 GLKNQLDELNSL
+622 GLKTQLDELNSL
-634 KAQVSQI
+634 KAQVNQI
-641 NSVRMNDL
+641 NSIRMNDL

-660 TSKFNTESSEK
+660 SSKFNTENKEK

-677 VEDLEGLN
+677 VDDLEGLN

-707 KRQHIFQDKTQ
+707 KRRHIFQDKTQ

-726 IHSIDELELLTR
+726 IHSIEELELLTR

-761 AQAFHEKCDEAQS
+761 AKAFHEKCDDAQS
-774 TLVLVETD
+774 TLVLIETD

-795 AGDCEE
+795 AGDCQE
-801 KKDADAFVFSLDK
+801 KKDEDAFVFSLDK

-848 FTKGGTTYEKGLNFN
+848 FTNGGTTYEKGLNFN

-868 ELTGGDKNFNVKE
+868 ELTGGDKSFNVKE

>member
-1 MESNVKSYKLDNYYI
+1 MESNVKSYTLDNYYI

-23 SIKIVLKNSLEPASE
+23 SIKIVCKNSLEPTSE

-46 DFRKIDNLFNTIQ
+46 DIRKIDHAFNSIQ
-59 NLEQIIHLIDSG
+59 NLEQIIYLIDVG
-71 FKNKLVKVVEV
+71 FKNKMVKVVKV
-82 GASIRIVTQ
+82 GASIRIVIQ
-91 VFKHGVPHQVDFPIS
+91 VVLHGVPHQVDFPIT
-106 EKGAFT
+106 EKGDFT

-122 TRKTTTQTQYLKE
+122 TTKTTTQTQYLKE
-135 TGSNEIDPRFSIEI
+135 TGSNEIDPRFSTEI

-183 NTTKI
+183 NKTKI
-188 DLDKIQIPPIEQ
+188 DLDKIPIPPIEQ
-200 TSNVNLGADILSTAQ
+200 TSKVNLGTYVPSTEQ
-215 NNNIQEA
+215 NYNIQET
-222 STQLNIEE
+222 STQLNFEE
-230 YKATSTPEIT
+230 YKTTSTPEIT

-253 QATTSTQNITTQDTT
+253 QATSI
-268 AQFNYGEY
+268 
-276 QATTSTPEI
+276 
-285 TTQDT
+285 
-290 TAQLNLGEY
+290 
-299 QATSTPE
+299 
-306 ITTQDTSAQFNFGEY
+306 
-321 KSTSTTE
+321 
-328 ITTQDTSAQFN
+328 
-339 FGEYQATSSTPEITT
+339 PEITT

-391 TSTPE
+391 TST
-396 ITTQDTSAQFNFGE
+396 
-410 YKSTST
+410 

-421 QYNVA
+421 QYNVT
-426 NTFESNPISVPVETG
+426 NNFESNPISVPVETG
-441 VGQTTTTTTT
+441 VAQTTTTTT
-451 NTYSAPYITPAD
+451 NTYSLPYITPAD
-463 DLGQTDTGYNQA
+463 DLGQTDTGYNQV

-480 QSTTNTNYDTQN
+480 QSTTNTNYDTIN

-520 HEQIHNKLITLSSQV
+520 HEQIYNQLISLSSQV
-535 NSYKNQLEL
+535 NSYKNLLEL
-544 LEKEKTSSE
+544 LEKEKASSE

-568 SELKSLRSEASDVT
+568 SELKSLRSEASNVT

-622 GLKNQLDELNSL
+622 GLKTQLDELNSL
-634 KAQVSQI
+634 KAQVNQI
-641 NSVRMNDL
+641 NSIRMNDL

-660 TSKFNTESSEK
+660 SSKFNIENNEK

-677 VEDLEGLN
+677 VDDLEGLN

-707 KRQHIFQDKTQ
+707 KRRHIFQDKTQ

-726 IHSIDELELLTR
+726 IHSIEELELLTR

-761 AQAFHEKCDEAQS
+761 AKAFHEKCDDAQS
-774 TLVLVETD
+774 TLVLIETD

-795 AGDCEE
+795 AGDCQE
-801 KKDADAFVFSLDK
+801 KKDEDAFVFSLNK

-848 FTKGGTTYEKGLNFN
+848 FTNGGTTYEKGLNFN

-868 ELTGGDKNFNVKE
+868 ELTGGDKSFNVKE

>member
-1 MESNVKSYKLDNYYI
+1 MESNVKSYTLDNYYI

-23 SIKIVLKNSLEPASE
+23 SIKIVCKNSLEPTSE

-46 DFRKIDNLFNTIQ
+46 DIRKIDHAFNSIQ
-59 NLEQIIHLIDSG
+59 NLEQIIYLIDVG
-71 FKNKLVKVVEV
+71 FKNKMVKVVKV
-82 GASIRIVTQ
+82 GASIRIVIQ
-91 VFKHGVPHQVDFPIS
+91 VVLHGVPHQVDFPIT
-106 EKGAFT
+106 EKGDFT

-122 TRKTTTQTQYLKE
+122 TTKTTTQTQYLKE
-135 TGSNEIDPRFSIEI
+135 TGSNEIDPRFSTEI

-183 NTTKI
+183 NKTKI
-188 DLDKIQIPPIEQ
+188 DLDKIPIPPIEQ
-200 TSNVNLGADILSTAQ
+200 TSKVNLGTYVPSTMQ
-215 NNNIQEA
+215 NYNIQETP
-222 STQLNIEE
+222 TQLNFEE
-230 YKATSTPEIT
+230 YKTTSTPEIT

-253 QATTSTQNITTQDTT
+253 QATSI
-268 AQFNYGEY
+268 
-276 QATTSTPEI
+276 
-285 TTQDT
+285 
-290 TAQLNLGEY
+290 
-299 QATSTPE
+299 
-306 ITTQDTSAQFNFGEY
+306 
-321 KSTSTTE
+321 
-328 ITTQDTSAQFN
+328 
-339 FGEYQATSSTPEITT
+339 PEITT

-391 TSTPE
+391 TST
-396 ITTQDTSAQFNFGE
+396 
-410 YKSTST
+410 

-421 QYNVA
+421 QYNVT
-426 NTFESNPISVPVETG
+426 NNFESNPISVPVETG
-441 VGQTTTTTTT
+441 VAQTTTTTT
-451 NTYSAPYITPAD
+451 NTYSLPYITPAD
-463 DLGQTDTGYNQA
+463 DLGQTDTGYNQV

-480 QSTTNTNYDTQN
+480 QSTTYTNYDTQN

-520 HEQIHNKLITLSSQV
+520 HEQIYNQLISLSSQV
-535 NSYKNQLEL
+535 NSYKNLLEL
-544 LEKEKTSSE
+544 LEKEKASSE

-568 SELKSLRSEASDVT
+568 SELKSLRSEASNVT

-622 GLKNQLDELNSL
+622 GLKTQLDELNSL
-634 KAQVSQI
+634 KAQVNQI
-641 NSVRMNDL
+641 NSIRMNDL

-660 TSKFNTESSEK
+660 SSKFNIENNEK

-677 VEDLEGLN
+677 VDDLEGLN

-707 KRQHIFQDKTQ
+707 KRRHIFQDKTQ

-726 IHSIDELELLTR
+726 IHSIEELELLTR

-761 AQAFHEKCDEAQS
+761 AKAFHEKCDDAQS
-774 TLVLVETD
+774 TLVLIETD

-795 AGDCEE
+795 AGDCQE
-801 KKDADAFVFSLDK
+801 KKDEDAFVFSLNK

-834 PIFLGCQIRIYDHA
+834 PIFLGCQIRIYDNA
-848 FTKGGTTYEKGLNFN
+848 FTNGGTTYEKGLNFN

-868 ELTGGDKNFNVKE
+868 ELTGGDKSFNVKE

-887 IA
+887 IV

>member
-1 MESNVKSYKLDNYYI
+1 MESNVKSYTLDNYYI

-23 SIKIVLKNSLEPASE
+23 SIKIVCKNSLEPTSE

-46 DFRKIDNLFNTIQ
+46 DIRKIDHAFNSIQ
-59 NLEQIIHLIDSG
+59 NLEQIIYLIDVG
-71 FKNKLVKVVEV
+71 FKNKMVKVVKV
-82 GASIRIVTQ
+82 GASIRIVIQ
-91 VFKHGVPHQVDFPIS
+91 VVLHGVPHQVDFPIT
-106 EKGAFT
+106 EKGDFT

-122 TRKTTTQTQYLKE
+122 TTKTTTQTQYLKE
-135 TGSNEIDPRFSIEI
+135 TGSNEIDPRFSTEI

-183 NTTKI
+183 NKTKI
-188 DLDKIQIPPIEQ
+188 DLDKIPIPPIEQ
-200 TSNVNLGADILSTAQ
+200 TSKVNLGTYVPSTMQ
-215 NNNIQEA
+215 NYNIQETP
-222 STQLNIEE
+222 TQLNFEE
-230 YKATSTPEIT
+230 YKTTSTPEIT

-253 QATTSTQNITTQDTT
+253 QATSI
-268 AQFNYGEY
+268 
-276 QATTSTPEI
+276 
-285 TTQDT
+285 
-290 TAQLNLGEY
+290 
-299 QATSTPE
+299 PE
-306 ITTQDTSAQFNFGEY
+306 ITTQDTS
-321 KSTSTTE
+321 T
-328 ITTQDTSAQFN
+328 
-339 FGEYQATSSTPEITT
+339 
-354 QDTSAQFNFGEYQ
+354 QFNFGEYQ

-391 TSTPE
+391 TST
-396 ITTQDTSAQFNFGE
+396 
-410 YKSTST
+410 

-421 QYNVA
+421 QYNVT
-426 NTFESNPISVPVETG
+426 NNFESNPISVPVETG
-441 VGQTTTTTTT
+441 VAQTTTTTT
-451 NTYSAPYITPAD
+451 NTYSLPYITPAD
-463 DLGQTDTGYNQA
+463 DLGQTDTGYNQV

-480 QSTTNTNYDTQN
+480 QSTTYTNYDTQN

-520 HEQIHNKLITLSSQV
+520 HEQIHNKLISLSSQV
-535 NSYKNQLEL
+535 NSYKNLLEL
-544 LEKEKTSSE
+544 LEKEKASSE

-568 SELKSLRSEASDVT
+568 SELKSLRSEASNVT

-622 GLKNQLDELNSL
+622 GLKTQLDELNSL
-634 KAQVSQI
+634 KAQVNQI
-641 NSVRMNDL
+641 NSIRMNDL
-649 NMLREKVDKLF
+649 NMLREKVDELF
-660 TSKFNTESSEK
+660 SSKFNTENKEK

-677 VEDLEGLN
+677 VDDLEGLN

-707 KRQHIFQDKTQ
+707 KRRHIFQDKTQ

-726 IHSIDELELLTR
+726 IHSIEELELLTR

-761 AQAFHEKCDEAQS
+761 AQAFHEKCDDAQS
-774 TLVLVETD
+774 TLVLIETD

-795 AGDCEE
+795 AGDCQE
-801 KKDADAFVFSLDK
+801 KKDEDAFVFSLNK

-834 PIFLGCQIRIYDHA
+834 PIFLGCQIRIYDNA
-848 FTKGGTTYEKGLNFN
+848 FTNGGTTYEKGLNFN

-868 ELTGGDKNFNVKE
+868 ELTGGDKSFNVKE

-887 IA
+887 IV

>member
-1 MESNVKSYKLDNYYI
+1 MESNVKSYTLDNYYI

-23 SIKIVLKNSLEPASE
+23 SIKIVCKNSLEPTSE

-46 DFRKIDNLFNTIQ
+46 DIRKIDHAFNSIQ
-59 NLEQIIHLIDSG
+59 NLEQIIYLIDVG
-71 FKNKLVKVVEV
+71 FKNKMVKVVKV
-82 GASIRIVTQ
+82 GASIRIVIQ
-91 VFKHGVPHQVDFPIS
+91 VVLHGVPHQVDFPIT
-106 EKGAFT
+106 EKGDFT

-122 TRKTTTQTQYLKE
+122 TTKTTTQTQYLKE
-135 TGSNEIDPRFSIEI
+135 TGLNEIDPRFSTEI

-183 NTTKI
+183 NKTKI
-188 DLDKIQIPPIEQ
+188 DLDKIPIPPIEQ
-200 TSNVNLGADILSTAQ
+200 TSKVNLGTYVPSTMQ
-215 NNNIQEA
+215 NYNIQETP
-222 STQLNIEE
+222 TQLNFEE
-230 YKATSTPEIT
+230 YKTTSTPEIT

-253 QATTSTQNITTQDTT
+253 QATSI
-268 AQFNYGEY
+268 
-276 QATTSTPEI
+276 
-285 TTQDT
+285 
-290 TAQLNLGEY
+290 
-299 QATSTPE
+299 
-306 ITTQDTSAQFNFGEY
+306 
-321 KSTSTTE
+321 
-328 ITTQDTSAQFN
+328 
-339 FGEYQATSSTPEITT
+339 PEITT

-391 TSTPE
+391 TST
-396 ITTQDTSAQFNFGE
+396 
-410 YKSTST
+410 

-421 QYNVA
+421 QYNVT
-426 NTFESNPISVPVETG
+426 NTFESNPISVPVKTG
-441 VGQTTTTTTT
+441 VAQTTTATTTT
-451 NTYSAPYITPAD
+451 NTYSPPYITPAD
-463 DLGQTDTGYNQA
+463 DLGQTDTGYNQV

-520 HEQIHNKLITLSSQV
+520 HEQIHNKLISLSSQV
-535 NSYKNQLEL
+535 NSYKNLLEL
-544 LEKEKTSSE
+544 LEKEKASSE

-568 SELKSLRSEASDVT
+568 SELKSLRSEASNVT

-622 GLKNQLDELNSL
+622 GLKTQLDELNSL
-634 KAQVSQI
+634 KAQVNQI
-641 NSVRMNDL
+641 NSIRMNDL

-660 TSKFNTESSEK
+660 SSKFNIENNEK

-677 VEDLEGLN
+677 VDDLEGLN

-707 KRQHIFQDKTQ
+707 KRRHIFQDKTQ

-726 IHSIDELELLTR
+726 IHSIEELELLTR

-761 AQAFHEKCDEAQS
+761 AKAFHEKCDDAQS
-774 TLVLVETD
+774 TLVLIETD

-795 AGDCEE
+795 AGDCQE
-801 KKDADAFVFSLDK
+801 KKDEDAFVFSLNK

-848 FTKGGTTYEKGLNFN
+848 FTNGGTTYEKGLNFN

-868 ELTGGDKNFNVKE
+868 ELTGGDKSFNVKE

-887 IA
+887 IV

>member
-1 MESNVKSYKLDNYYI
+1 MESNVKSYTLDNYYI

-23 SIKIVLKNSLEPASE
+23 SIKIVCKNSLEPTSE

-46 DFRKIDNLFNTIQ
+46 DIRKIDHAFNSIQ
-59 NLEQIIHLIDSG
+59 NLEQIIYLIDVG
-71 FKNKLVKVVEV
+71 FKNKMVKVVEV
-82 GASIRIVTQ
+82 GASIRIVIQ
-91 VFKHGVPHQVDFPIS
+91 VVLHGVPHQVDFPIT
-106 EKGAFT
+106 EKGDFT

-122 TRKTTTQTQYLKE
+122 TTKTTTQTQYLEE
-135 TGSNEIDPRFSIEI
+135 TGSNEIDPRFSTEI

-183 NTTKI
+183 NKTKI
-188 DLDKIQIPPIEQ
+188 DLDKIPIPPIEQ
-200 TSNVNLGADILSTAQ
+200 TSKVNLGTYVPSTMQ
-215 NNNIQEA
+215 NYNIQETP
-222 STQLNIEE
+222 TQLNFEE
-230 YKATSTPEIT
+230 YKTTSTPEIT

-253 QATTSTQNITTQDTT
+253 QAT
-268 AQFNYGEY
+268 
-276 QATTSTPEI
+276 
-285 TTQDT
+285 
-290 TAQLNLGEY
+290 
-299 QATSTPE
+299 
-306 ITTQDTSAQFNFGEY
+306 
-321 KSTSTTE
+321 
-328 ITTQDTSAQFN
+328 
-339 FGEYQATSSTPEITT
+339 STPEITT

-391 TSTPE
+391 TST
-396 ITTQDTSAQFNFGE
+396 
-410 YKSTST
+410 

-421 QYNVA
+421 QYNVT
-426 NTFESNPISVPVETG
+426 NTFESNPISVPVKTG
-441 VGQTTTTTTT
+441 VAQTTTT
-451 NTYSAPYITPAD
+451 NTYSPPYITPAD
-463 DLGQTDTGYNQA
+463 DLGQTDTGYNQV

-520 HEQIHNKLITLSSQV
+520 HEQIHNKLISLSSQV

-568 SELKSLRSEASDVT
+568 SELKSLRSEASNVT

-622 GLKNQLDELNSL
+622 GLKTQLDELNSL
-634 KAQVSQI
+634 KAQVNQI
-641 NSVRMNDL
+641 NSIRMNDL

-660 TSKFNTESSEK
+660 SSKFNTENKEK

-677 VEDLEGLN
+677 VDDLEGLN

-707 KRQHIFQDKTQ
+707 KRRHIFQDKTQ

-726 IHSIDELELLTR
+726 IHSIEELELLTR

-761 AQAFHEKCDEAQS
+761 AKAFHEKCDDAQS
-774 TLVLVETD
+774 TLVLIETD

-795 AGDCEE
+795 AGDCQE
-801 KKDADAFVFSLDK
+801 KKDEDAFVFSLNK

-834 PIFLGCQIRIYDHA
+834 PIFLGCQIRIYDNA
-848 FTKGGTTYEKGLNFN
+848 FTNGGTTYEKGLNFN

-868 ELTGGDKNFNVKE
+868 ELTGGDKSFNVKE

-887 IA
+887 IV

>member
-1 MESNVKSYKLDNYYI
+1 MESNVKSYTLDNYFI

-23 SIKIVLKNSLEPASE
+23 SIKIVCKNSLEPTSE
-38 HTRSFTLE
+38 YTRLFTLE
-46 DFRKIDNLFNTIQ
+46 DIRKIDHAFNSIQ
-59 NLEQIIHLIDSG
+59 NLEQIIYLIDVG
-71 FKNKLVKVVEV
+71 FKNKMVKVVEV
-82 GASIRIVTQ
+82 GASIRIVIQ
-91 VFKHGVPHQVDFPIS
+91 VVLHGVPHQVDFPIT
-106 EKGAFT
+106 EKGDFT

-122 TRKTTTQTQYLKE
+122 TTKTTTQTQYLKE
-135 TGSNEIDPRFSIEI
+135 TGSNEIDPRFSTEI

-183 NTTKI
+183 NKTKI
-188 DLDKIQIPPIEQ
+188 DLDKIPIPPIEQ
-200 TSNVNLGADILSTAQ
+200 TSKVNLGTYVPSTMQ
-215 NNNIQEA
+215 NYNIQETP
-222 STQLNIEE
+222 TQLNFE
-230 YKATSTPEIT
+230 
-240 TQDTSAQF
+240 
-248 NFGEY
+248 
-253 QATTSTQNITTQDTT
+253 
-268 AQFNYGEY
+268 
-276 QATTSTPEI
+276 
-285 TTQDT
+285 
-290 TAQLNLGEY
+290 EY
-299 QATSTPE
+299 QATS
-306 ITTQDTSAQFNFGEY
+306 I
-321 KSTSTTE
+321 
-328 ITTQDTSAQFN
+328 
-339 FGEYQATSSTPEITT
+339 PEITT

-391 TSTPE
+391 TST
-396 ITTQDTSAQFNFGE
+396 
-410 YKSTST
+410 

-421 QYNVA
+421 QYNVT
-426 NTFESNPISVPVETG
+426 NNFESNPISVPVETG
-441 VGQTTTTTTT
+441 VAQTTTTTT
-451 NTYSAPYITPAD
+451 NTYSLPYITPAD
-463 DLGQTDTGYNQA
+463 DLGQTDTGYNQV

-480 QSTTNTNYDTQN
+480 QSTTYTNYDTQN

-520 HEQIHNKLITLSSQV
+520 HEQIYNQLISLSSQV
-535 NSYKNQLEL
+535 NSYKNLLEL

-568 SELKSLRSEASDVT
+568 SELKSLRSEASNVT

-622 GLKNQLDELNSL
+622 GLKTQLDELNSL
-634 KAQVSQI
+634 KAQVNQI
-641 NSVRMNDL
+641 NSIRMNDL

-660 TSKFNTESSEK
+660 SSKFNTENKEK

-677 VEDLEGLN
+677 VDDLEGLN

-707 KRQHIFQDKTQ
+707 KRRHIFQDKTQ

-726 IHSIDELELLTR
+726 IHSIEELELLTR

-761 AQAFHEKCDEAQS
+761 AKAFHEKCDDAQS
-774 TLVLVETD
+774 TLVLIETD

-795 AGDCEE
+795 AGDCQE
-801 KKDADAFVFSLDK
+801 KKDEDAFVFSLNK

-848 FTKGGTTYEKGLNFN
+848 FTNGGTTYEKGLNFN

-868 ELTGGDKNFNVKE
+868 ELTGGDRTFGVKE

-887 IA
+887 IAQ

>member
-1 MESNVKSYKLDNYYI
+1 MESNVKSYTLDNYYI

-23 SIKIVLKNSLEPASE
+23 SIKIVCKNSLEPTSE

-46 DFRKIDNLFNTIQ
+46 DIRKIDHAFNSIQ
-59 NLEQIIHLIDSG
+59 NLEQIIYLIDVG
-71 FKNKLVKVVEV
+71 FKNKMVKVVKV
-82 GASIRIVTQ
+82 GASIRIVIQ
-91 VFKHGVPHQVDFPIS
+91 VVLHGVPHQVDFPIT
-106 EKGAFT
+106 EKGDFT

-122 TRKTTTQTQYLKE
+122 TTKTTTQTQYLKE
-135 TGSNEIDPRFSIEI
+135 TGSNEIDPRFSTEI

-183 NTTKI
+183 NKTKI
-188 DLDKIQIPPIEQ
+188 DLDKIPIPPIEQ
-200 TSNVNLGADILSTAQ
+200 TSKVNLGTYVPSTMQ
-215 NNNIQEA
+215 NYNIQETP
-222 STQLNIEE
+222 TQLNFEE
-230 YKATSTPEIT
+230 YKTTSTPEIT

-253 QATTSTQNITTQDTT
+253 QATSI
-268 AQFNYGEY
+268 
-276 QATTSTPEI
+276 
-285 TTQDT
+285 
-290 TAQLNLGEY
+290 
-299 QATSTPE
+299 
-306 ITTQDTSAQFNFGEY
+306 
-321 KSTSTTE
+321 
-328 ITTQDTSAQFN
+328 
-339 FGEYQATSSTPEITT
+339 PEITT

-391 TSTPE
+391 TST
-396 ITTQDTSAQFNFGE
+396 
-410 YKSTST
+410 

-421 QYNVA
+421 QYNVT
-426 NTFESNPISVPVETG
+426 NNFESNPISVPVETG
-441 VGQTTTTTTT
+441 VAQTTTTTT
-451 NTYSAPYITPAD
+451 NTYSLPYITPAD
-463 DLGQTDTGYNQA
+463 DLGQTDTGYNQV

-480 QSTTNTNYDTQN
+480 QSTTYTNYDTQN

-520 HEQIHNKLITLSSQV
+520 HEQIHNKLISLSSQV
-535 NSYKNQLEL
+535 NSYKNLLEL
-544 LEKEKTSSE
+544 LEKEKASSE

-568 SELKSLRSEASDVT
+568 SELKSLRSEASNVT

-622 GLKNQLDELNSL
+622 GLKTQLDELNSL
-634 KAQVSQI
+634 KAQVNQI
-641 NSVRMNDL
+641 NSIRMNDL

-660 TSKFNTESSEK
+660 SSKFNIENNEK

-677 VEDLEGLN
+677 VDDLEGLN

-707 KRQHIFQDKTQ
+707 KRRHIFQDKTQ

-726 IHSIDELELLTR
+726 IHSIEELELLTR

-761 AQAFHEKCDEAQS
+761 AQAFHEKCDDAQS
-774 TLVLVETD
+774 TLVLIETD

-795 AGDCEE
+795 AGDCQE
-801 KKDADAFVFSLDK
+801 KKDEDAFVFSLNK

-848 FTKGGTTYEKGLNFN
+848 FTNGGTTYEKGLNFN

-868 ELTGGDKNFNVKE
+868 ELTGGDKSFNVKE

-887 IA
+887 IV

>member
-1 MESNVKSYKLDNYYI
+1 MESNVKSYTLDNYYI

-23 SIKIVLKNSLEPASE
+23 SIKIVCKNSLKPTSE

-46 DFRKIDNLFNTIQ
+46 DIRKIDHAFNSIQ
-59 NLEQIIHLIDSG
+59 NLEQIIYLIDVG
-71 FKNKLVKVVEV
+71 FKNKMVKVVKV
-82 GASIRIVTQ
+82 GASIRIVIQ
-91 VFKHGVPHQVDFPIS
+91 VVLHGVPHQVDFPIT
-106 EKGAFT
+106 EKGDFT

-122 TRKTTTQTQYLKE
+122 TTKTTTQTQYLKE
-135 TGSNEIDPRFSIEI
+135 TGSNEIDPRFSTEI

-183 NTTKI
+183 NKTKI
-188 DLDKIQIPPIEQ
+188 DLDKIPIPPIEQ
-200 TSNVNLGADILSTAQ
+200 TSKVNLGTYVPSTMQ
-215 NNNIQEA
+215 NYNIQETP
-222 STQLNIEE
+222 TQLNFEE
-230 YKATSTPEIT
+230 YKTTSTPEIT

-253 QATTSTQNITTQDTT
+253 QATSI
-268 AQFNYGEY
+268 
-276 QATTSTPEI
+276 
-285 TTQDT
+285 
-290 TAQLNLGEY
+290 
-299 QATSTPE
+299 
-306 ITTQDTSAQFNFGEY
+306 
-321 KSTSTTE
+321 
-328 ITTQDTSAQFN
+328 
-339 FGEYQATSSTPEITT
+339 PEITT

-391 TSTPE
+391 TST
-396 ITTQDTSAQFNFGE
+396 
-410 YKSTST
+410 

-421 QYNVA
+421 QYNVT
-426 NTFESNPISVPVETG
+426 NNFESNPISVPVETG
-441 VGQTTTTTTT
+441 VAQTTTTTT
-451 NTYSAPYITPAD
+451 NTYSLPYITPAD
-463 DLGQTDTGYNQA
+463 DLGQTDTGYNQV

-480 QSTTNTNYDTQN
+480 QSTTYTNYDTQN

-520 HEQIHNKLITLSSQV
+520 HEQIYNQLISLSSQV
-535 NSYKNQLEL
+535 NSYKNLLEL
-544 LEKEKTSSE
+544 LEKEKASSE

-568 SELKSLRSEASDVT
+568 SELKSLRSEASNVT

-622 GLKNQLDELNSL
+622 GLKTQLDELNSL
-634 KAQVSQI
+634 KAQVNQI
-641 NSVRMNDL
+641 NSIRMNDL

-660 TSKFNTESSEK
+660 SSKFNTENKEK

-677 VEDLEGLN
+677 VDDLEGLN

-707 KRQHIFQDKTQ
+707 KRRHIFQDKTQ

-726 IHSIDELELLTR
+726 IHSIEELELLTR

-761 AQAFHEKCDEAQS
+761 AKAFHEKCDDAQS
-774 TLVLVETD
+774 TLVLIETD

-795 AGDCEE
+795 AGDCQE
-801 KKDADAFVFSLDK
+801 KKDEDAFVFSLDK

-848 FTKGGTTYEKGLNFN
+848 FTNGGTTYEKGLNFN

-868 ELTGGDKNFNVKE
+868 ELTGGDKSFNVKE

-887 IA
+887 IV

>member
-1 MESNVKSYKLDNYYI
+1 MESNVKSYTLDNYYI

-23 SIKIVLKNSLEPASE
+23 SIKIVCKNSLEPTSE

-46 DFRKIDNLFNTIQ
+46 DIRKIDHAFNSIQ
-59 NLEQIIHLIDSG
+59 NLEQIIYLIDVG
-71 FKNKLVKVVEV
+71 FKNKMVKVVKV
-82 GASIRIVTQ
+82 GASIRIVIQ
-91 VFKHGVPHQVDFPIS
+91 VVLHGVPHQVDFPIT
-106 EKGAFT
+106 EKGDFT

-122 TRKTTTQTQYLKE
+122 TTKTTTQTQYLKE
-135 TGSNEIDPRFSIEI
+135 TGSNEIDPRFSTEI

-170 SIQDQQNINLQNL
+170 SIQDQQNINLKNL
-183 NTTKI
+183 NKTKI
-188 DLDKIQIPPIEQ
+188 DLDKIPIPPIEQ
-200 TSNVNLGADILSTAQ
+200 TSKVNLGTYVPSTEQ
-215 NNNIQEA
+215 NYNIQET
-222 STQLNIEE
+222 STQLNFEE
-230 YKATSTPEIT
+230 YKTTSTPEIT

-253 QATTSTQNITTQDTT
+253 QATSI
-268 AQFNYGEY
+268 
-276 QATTSTPEI
+276 
-285 TTQDT
+285 
-290 TAQLNLGEY
+290 
-299 QATSTPE
+299 
-306 ITTQDTSAQFNFGEY
+306 
-321 KSTSTTE
+321 
-328 ITTQDTSAQFN
+328 
-339 FGEYQATSSTPEITT
+339 PEITT

-391 TSTPE
+391 TST
-396 ITTQDTSAQFNFGE
+396 
-410 YKSTST
+410 

-421 QYNVA
+421 QYNVT
-426 NTFESNPISVPVETG
+426 NNFESNPISVPVETG
-441 VGQTTTTTTT
+441 VAQTTTTTT
-451 NTYSAPYITPAD
+451 NTYSLPYITPAD
-463 DLGQTDTGYNQA
+463 DLGQTDTGYNQV

-480 QSTTNTNYDTQN
+480 QSTTYTNYDTQN

-520 HEQIHNKLITLSSQV
+520 HEQIHNKLISLSSQV
-535 NSYKNQLEL
+535 NSYKNLLEL

-568 SELKSLRSEASDVT
+568 SELKSLRSEASNVT
-582 VLRSQLLELEALRRK
+582 VLRSQLSELEALRRK

-622 GLKNQLDELNSL
+622 GLKTQLDELNSL
-634 KAQVSQI
+634 KAQVNQI
-641 NSVRMNDL
+641 NSIRMNDL

-660 TSKFNTESSEK
+660 SSKFNIENNEK

-677 VEDLEGLN
+677 VDDLEGLN

-707 KRQHIFQDKTQ
+707 KRRHIFQDKTQ

-726 IHSIDELELLTR
+726 IHSIEELELLTR

-761 AQAFHEKCDEAQS
+761 AKAFHEKCDDAQS
-774 TLVLVETD
+774 TLVLIETD

-795 AGDCEE
+795 AGDCQE
-801 KKDADAFVFSLDK
+801 KKDEDAFVFSLNK

-834 PIFLGCQIRIYDHA
+834 PIFLGCQIRIYDNA
-848 FTKGGTTYEKGLNFN
+848 FTNGGTTYEKGLNFN

-868 ELTGGDKNFNVKE
+868 ELTGGDKSFNVKE

-887 IA
+887 IV

>member
-1 MESNVKSYKLDNYYI
+1 MESNVKSYTLDNYYI

-23 SIKIVLKNSLEPASE
+23 SIKIVCKNSLKPTSE

-46 DFRKIDNLFNTIQ
+46 DIRKIDHAFNSIQ
-59 NLEQIIHLIDSG
+59 NLEQIIYLIDVG
-71 FKNKLVKVVEV
+71 FKNKMVKVVEV
-82 GASIRIVTQ
+82 GASIRIVIQ
-91 VFKHGVPHQVDFPIS
+91 VVLHGVPHQVDFPIT
-106 EKGAFT
+106 EKGDFT

-122 TRKTTTQTQYLKE
+122 TTKTTTQTQYLKE
-135 TGSNEIDPRFSIEI
+135 TGSNEIDPRFSTEI

-183 NTTKI
+183 NKTKI
-188 DLDKIQIPPIEQ
+188 DLDKIPIPPIEQ
-200 TSNVNLGADILSTAQ
+200 TSKVNLGTYVPSTMQ
-215 NNNIQEA
+215 NYNIQETP
-222 STQLNIEE
+222 TQLNFEE
-230 YKATSTPEIT
+230 YKTTSTPEIT

-253 QATTSTQNITTQDTT
+253 QATSI
-268 AQFNYGEY
+268 
-276 QATTSTPEI
+276 
-285 TTQDT
+285 
-290 TAQLNLGEY
+290 
-299 QATSTPE
+299 
-306 ITTQDTSAQFNFGEY
+306 
-321 KSTSTTE
+321 
-328 ITTQDTSAQFN
+328 
-339 FGEYQATSSTPEITT
+339 PEITT

-391 TSTPE
+391 TST
-396 ITTQDTSAQFNFGE
+396 
-410 YKSTST
+410 

-421 QYNVA
+421 QYNVT
-426 NTFESNPISVPVETG
+426 NNFESNPISVPVETG
-441 VGQTTTTTTT
+441 VAQTTTTTT
-451 NTYSAPYITPAD
+451 NTYSLPYITPAD
-463 DLGQTDTGYNQA
+463 DLGQTDTGYNQV

-480 QSTTNTNYDTQN
+480 QSTTYTNYDTQN

-520 HEQIHNKLITLSSQV
+520 HEQIYNQLISLSSQV
-535 NSYKNQLEL
+535 NSYKNLLEL
-544 LEKEKTSSE
+544 LEKEKASSE

-568 SELKSLRSEASDVT
+568 SELKSLRSEASNVT

-622 GLKNQLDELNSL
+622 GLKTQLDELNSL
-634 KAQVSQI
+634 KAQVNQI
-641 NSVRMNDL
+641 NSIRMNDL

-660 TSKFNTESSEK
+660 SSKFNIENNEK

-677 VEDLEGLN
+677 VDDLEGLN

-707 KRQHIFQDKTQ
+707 KRRHIFQDKTQ

-726 IHSIDELELLTR
+726 IHSIEELELLTR

-761 AQAFHEKCDEAQS
+761 AKAFHEKCDDAQS
-774 TLVLVETD
+774 TLVLIETD

-795 AGDCEE
+795 AGDCQE
-801 KKDADAFVFSLDK
+801 KKDEDAFVFSLDK

-834 PIFLGCQIRIYDHA
+834 PIFLGCQIRIYDNA
-848 FTKGGTTYEKGLNFN
+848 FTNGGTTYEKGLNFN

-868 ELTGGDKNFNVKE
+868 ELTGGDKSFNVKE

-887 IA
+887 IV

>member
-1 MESNVKSYKLDNYYI
+1 MESNVKSYTLDNYFI

-23 SIKIVLKNSLEPASE
+23 SIKIVCKNSLEPTSE

-46 DFRKIDNLFNTIQ
+46 DIRKIDHAFNSIQ
-59 NLEQIIHLIDSG
+59 NLEQIIYLIDVG
-71 FKNKLVKVVEV
+71 FKNKMVKVVEV
-82 GASIRIVTQ
+82 GASIRIVIQ
-91 VFKHGVPHQVDFPIS
+91 VVLHGVPHQVDFPIT
-106 EKGAFT
+106 EKGDFT

-122 TRKTTTQTQYLKE
+122 TTKTTTQTQYLKE
-135 TGSNEIDPRFSIEI
+135 TGSNEIDPRFSTEI

-183 NTTKI
+183 NKTKI
-188 DLDKIQIPPIEQ
+188 DLDKIPIPPIEQ
-200 TSNVNLGADILSTAQ
+200 TSKVNLGTYVPSTMQ
-215 NNNIQEA
+215 NYNIQETP
-222 STQLNIEE
+222 TQLNFEE
-230 YKATSTPEIT
+230 YKTTSTPEIT

-253 QATTSTQNITTQDTT
+253 QATSI
-268 AQFNYGEY
+268 
-276 QATTSTPEI
+276 
-285 TTQDT
+285 
-290 TAQLNLGEY
+290 
-299 QATSTPE
+299 
-306 ITTQDTSAQFNFGEY
+306 
-321 KSTSTTE
+321 
-328 ITTQDTSAQFN
+328 
-339 FGEYQATSSTPEITT
+339 PEITT

-391 TSTPE
+391 TST
-396 ITTQDTSAQFNFGE
+396 
-410 YKSTST
+410 

-421 QYNVA
+421 QYNVT
-426 NTFESNPISVPVETG
+426 NNFESNPISVPVETG
-441 VGQTTTTTTT
+441 VAQTTTTTT
-451 NTYSAPYITPAD
+451 NTYSLPYITPAD
-463 DLGQTDTGYNQA
+463 DLGQTDTGYNQV

-480 QSTTNTNYDTQN
+480 QSTTYTNYDTQN

-520 HEQIHNKLITLSSQV
+520 HEQIHNKLISLSSQV
-535 NSYKNQLEL
+535 NSYKNLLEL
-544 LEKEKTSSE
+544 LEKEKASSE

-568 SELKSLRSEASDVT
+568 SELKSLRSEASNVT

-622 GLKNQLDELNSL
+622 GLKTQLDELNSL
-634 KAQVSQI
+634 KAQVNQI
-641 NSVRMNDL
+641 NSIRMNDL

-660 TSKFNTESSEK
+660 SSKFNTENKEK

-677 VEDLEGLN
+677 VDDLEGLN

-707 KRQHIFQDKTQ
+707 KRRHIFQDKTQ

-726 IHSIDELELLTR
+726 IHSIEELELLTR

-761 AQAFHEKCDEAQS
+761 AKAFHEKCDDAQS
-774 TLVLVETD
+774 TLVLIETD

-795 AGDCEE
+795 AGDCQE
-801 KKDADAFVFSLDK
+801 KKDEDAFVFSLNK

-829 YPNFG
+829 YPNYG
-834 PIFLGCQIRIYDHA
+834 PIFLGCQIRIYDNA
-848 FTKGGTTYEKGLNFN
+848 FTNGGTTYEKGLNFN

-868 ELTGGDKNFNVKE
+868 ELTGGDKSFNVKE

-887 IA
+887 IV

>member
-1 MESNVKSYKLDNYYI
+1 MESNVKSYTLDNYYI

-23 SIKIVLKNSLEPASE
+23 SIKIACKNSLEPTSE
-38 HTRSFTLE
+38 YTRLFTLE
-46 DFRKIDNLFNTIQ
+46 DIRKIDHAFNSIQ
-59 NLEQIIHLIDSG
+59 NLEQIIYLIDVG
-71 FKNKLVKVVEV
+71 FKNKMVKVVEV
-82 GASIRIVTQ
+82 GASIRIVIQ
-91 VFKHGVPHQVDFPIS
+91 VVLHGVPHQVDFPIT
-106 EKGAFT
+106 EKGDFT

-122 TRKTTTQTQYLKE
+122 TTKTTTQTQYLKE
-135 TGSNEIDPRFSIEI
+135 TGSNEIDPRFSTEI

-183 NTTKI
+183 NKTKI
-188 DLDKIQIPPIEQ
+188 DLDKIPIPPIEQ
-200 TSNVNLGADILSTAQ
+200 TSKVNLGTYVPSTEQ
-215 NNNIQEA
+215 NYNIQET
-222 STQLNIEE
+222 STQLNFEE
-230 YKATSTPEIT
+230 YKTTSTPEIT

-253 QATTSTQNITTQDTT
+253 QAT
-268 AQFNYGEY
+268 
-276 QATTSTPEI
+276 
-285 TTQDT
+285 
-290 TAQLNLGEY
+290 
-299 QATSTPE
+299 
-306 ITTQDTSAQFNFGEY
+306 
-321 KSTSTTE
+321 
-328 ITTQDTSAQFN
+328 
-339 FGEYQATSSTPEITT
+339 STPEITT

-391 TSTPE
+391 TST
-396 ITTQDTSAQFNFGE
+396 
-410 YKSTST
+410 

-421 QYNVA
+421 QYNVT
-426 NTFESNPISVPVETG
+426 NTFESNPISIPVETG
-441 VGQTTTTTTT
+441 VAQTTTTTT
-451 NTYSAPYITPAD
+451 NTYSLPYITPAD
-463 DLGQTDTGYNQA
+463 DLGQTDTGYNQV

-520 HEQIHNKLITLSSQV
+520 HEQIHNKLISLSSQV
-535 NSYKNQLEL
+535 NSYKNLLEL

-568 SELKSLRSEASDVT
+568 SELKSLRSEASNVT

-622 GLKNQLDELNSL
+622 GLKTQLDELNSL
-634 KAQVSQI
+634 KAQVNQI
-641 NSVRMNDL
+641 NSIRMNDL

-660 TSKFNTESSEK
+660 SSKFNTENNEK

-677 VEDLEGLN
+677 VDDLEGLN

-707 KRQHIFQDKTQ
+707 KRRHIFQDKTQ

-726 IHSIDELELLTR
+726 IHSIEELELLTR

-761 AQAFHEKCDEAQS
+761 AKAFHEKCDDAQS
-774 TLVLVETD
+774 TLVLIETD

-795 AGDCEE
+795 AGDCQE
-801 KKDADAFVFSLDK
+801 KKDEDAFVFSLDK

-829 YPNFG
+829 YPNLG
-834 PIFLGCQIRIYDHA
+834 PIFLGCQIRIYDNA
-848 FTKGGTTYEKGLNFN
+848 FTNGGTTYEKGLNFN

-868 ELTGGDKNFNVKE
+868 ELTGGNKNFNVKE

>member
-1 MESNVKSYKLDNYYI
+1 MESNVKSYTLDNYYI

-23 SIKIVLKNSLEPASE
+23 SIKIVCKNSLKPTSE

-46 DFRKIDNLFNTIQ
+46 DIRKIDHAFNSIQ
-59 NLEQIIHLIDSG
+59 NLEQIIYLIDVG
-71 FKNKLVKVVEV
+71 FKNKMVKVVEV
-82 GASIRIVTQ
+82 GASIRIVIQ
-91 VFKHGVPHQVDFPIS
+91 VVLHGVPHQVDFPIT
-106 EKGAFT
+106 EKGDFT

-122 TRKTTTQTQYLKE
+122 TTKTTTQTQYLKE
-135 TGSNEIDPRFSIEI
+135 TGSNEIDPRFSTEI

-183 NTTKI
+183 NKTKI
-188 DLDKIQIPPIEQ
+188 DLDKISIPPIEQ
-200 TSNVNLGADILSTAQ
+200 TSKVNLGTYVPSTMQ
-215 NNNIQEA
+215 NYNIQETP
-222 STQLNIEE
+222 TQLNFEE
-230 YKATSTPEIT
+230 YKTTSTPEIT

-253 QATTSTQNITTQDTT
+253 QATSI
-268 AQFNYGEY
+268 
-276 QATTSTPEI
+276 
-285 TTQDT
+285 
-290 TAQLNLGEY
+290 
-299 QATSTPE
+299 
-306 ITTQDTSAQFNFGEY
+306 
-321 KSTSTTE
+321 
-328 ITTQDTSAQFN
+328 
-339 FGEYQATSSTPEITT
+339 PEITT

-391 TSTPE
+391 TST
-396 ITTQDTSAQFNFGE
+396 
-410 YKSTST
+410 

-421 QYNVA
+421 QYNVT
-426 NTFESNPISVPVETG
+426 NNFESNPISVPVETG
-441 VGQTTTTTTT
+441 VAQTTTTTT
-451 NTYSAPYITPAD
+451 NTYSLPYITPAD
-463 DLGQTDTGYNQA
+463 DLGQTDTGYNQV

-480 QSTTNTNYDTQN
+480 QSTTYTNYDTQN

-520 HEQIHNKLITLSSQV
+520 HEQIHNKLISLSSQV
-535 NSYKNQLEL
+535 NSYKNLLEL
-544 LEKEKTSSE
+544 LEKEKASSE

-568 SELKSLRSEASDVT
+568 SELKSLRSEASNVT

-622 GLKNQLDELNSL
+622 GLKTQLDELNSL
-634 KAQVSQI
+634 KAQVNQI
-641 NSVRMNDL
+641 NSIRMNDL

-660 TSKFNTESSEK
+660 SSKFNIENNEK

-677 VEDLEGLN
+677 VDDLEGLN

-707 KRQHIFQDKTQ
+707 KRRHIFQDKTQ

-726 IHSIDELELLTR
+726 IHSIEELELLTR

-761 AQAFHEKCDEAQS
+761 AKAFHEKCDDAQS
-774 TLVLVETD
+774 TLVLIETD

-795 AGDCEE
+795 AGDCQE
-801 KKDADAFVFSLDK
+801 KKDEDAFVFSLNK

-834 PIFLGCQIRIYDHA
+834 PIFLGCQIRIYDNA
-848 FTKGGTTYEKGLNFN
+848 FTNGGTTYEKGLNFN

-868 ELTGGDKNFNVKE
+868 ELTGGDRIFNIKE

-887 IA
+887 ITQ